1 MERRDFELPD
11 PDWMRDL
18 SHCPLSDRDKELLE
32 KFWTELENDRMEHC
46 ARCQETWFDMGLKGG
61 ICKRCIARDKN
72 KKEDE
77 PWFFSA
83 ENQLDFGLI
92 PAFLPQL
99 TIVEEMLIARVH
111 VFVNVMQVRGQQYK
125 YRGHIVHFLRD
136 VGKVY
141 SQLPLLPPELD
152 VILLRPPTASEH
164 AHLNRQFRRQ
174 FRVRRRCLQ
183 EWLNFLSNNHPGYRG
198 ITVCQKRM
206 SVLPEDGDV
215 LDQVATAAVT
225 DPLSAN
231 LGNIENDDVEPDE
244 VDQSA
249 VPDLLPEDTEM
260 EALRSHVLGEE
271 RGEHLPVR
279 PSTQHQLEMPDI
291 RRTPINE
298 FNHSQALLSLAFP
311 TLFPRGQA
319 DFVEP
324 RLRPI
329 KYADYIQHALRWHD
343 GRFARHPTFRFV
355 VFNTLM
361 RAQARAKSSYFVKE
375 YQQRQGLITRDDLLE
390 AFQNPESAEAQ
401 QLLNSINRQTAQLR
415 GTRPYWYRKR
425 RELESYA
432 YNLDCPGAFITFSPA
447 DLHWRSLYQHL
458 PQFQDWQELP
468 EQQRMG
474 MSSKLLR
481 DNPHIAAW
489 HFYRRFGLFRDI
501 VLKQKFN
508 VTDYWN
514 RYEWQGRGSSHCHG
528 LFWMD
533 GAPSVDLE
541 NEHLRKEF
549 ARIWRFHVTAFN
561 PEPARVRQQG
571 EGNPL
576 AVNPLQHPL
585 TFQWLSQVLNRCQR
599 HHCSETYC
607 LRKKKGSEEISCRFF
622 FPRDTRDTADVVRRQ
637 GQSYFS
643 FEAARNDS
651 LMNHYNRCL
660 SLGWL
665 ANIDISP
672 CTSLQAVINYAAKYC
687 SKMEK
692 RTDSY
697 ASMGRQ
703 ILPYV
708 SHQNPL
714 LSFASRLMNKLL
726 TERDF
731 SGQEI
736 CHVLLN
742 CELQEGTRV
751 IRAVD
756 CRPYEQQGRS
766 LRLQGDH
773 DDAEVVGIYEK
784 YLSRPPLHEELTYLD
799 FLANWNTSKR
809 DGRKWTRWSRQAKP
823 RVLYYFPRYKSNH
836 QHHQYDDFCRVKLML
851 AHPHRDPNELR
862 KINGVEYN
870 SYASAAEFC
879 YGNHRHP
886 DDYYGTPNAEERRP
900 DPDEFEE
907 EFHEPDLLEEDW
919 LELARQLPDCPP
931 SQEAIDLLGRRDIDI
946 QYDWTPHVGRYADPG
961 IVQGD
966 YWRQRIEQNRLYMDV
981 EDMPLEVR
989 DALNPEQRIVYDT
1002 FIGHFQC
1009 GSEEQILLHVDGGGG
1024 TGKSYMIKVLS
1035 SHLQRLAGNR
1045 PSPIWRAA
1053 PTGVASNQIMGT
1065 TLHSLL
1071 RLPMDRAFT
1080 ELSPADANAIQKKLR
1095 DVRYLVIDEKSMLGL
1110 RQLSWIDKRLRQVF
1124 PARAAEFFGGIS
1136 IILVGDF
1143 FQLPPIANKPLYF
1156 DGPLKDLHEV
1166 SGQTAYRAFNH
1177 TVFLKKVQRQ
1187 QGDDQA
1193 GFRLALEELRGLKLS
1208 IESWKLLSQR
1218 VQVKLS
1224 QREEDT
1230 FDAALRIYSKKAR
1243 VNEYNYEHLVRLK
1256 HPAIQVMAKNIGNG
1270 ADKATSEQAGNLAGQ
1285 FPVCIGARLMLTQNI
1300 WQPAGLVNGAQ
1311 GTVYDIGWA
1320 PGADAHRDPPSVIM
1334 MVMDKYTGPSY
1345 LTTDDGREVVPIL
1358 PVKRDFFLGTS
1369 ACTRKQFPLMASYA
1383 ITVHKSQSIT
1393 VDKMVTDLSERDFQ
1407 TGLSYVAV
1415 SRVKMLDGL
1424 MIDAPFERAS
1434 LHYEKLPDGK
1444 HSSIML
1450 FTLEALNRQASG
1462 TSKRTAE
1469 QAELSPIHRE
1479 GLPLIGLQLRTPIN
1493 PQESILLGTPIAT
1506 STRAGTPITSRPG
1519 PSIASQEGVRL
1530 GTPIESPVSSPS
1542 IWPRPARERHSRPPV
1557 QLQQSAI
1564 ERPVMERR
1572 DFELPD
1578 PDWMR
1583 DLSHCPLSDRDKELL
1598 EKFWTELEND
1608 RMEHC
1613 ARCQETWFDM
1623 GLKGGI
1629 CKRCI
1634 ARDKNKK
1641 EDEPWFFSA
1650 ENQLDFGL
1658 IPAFLPQLTIV
1669 EEMLIARVHVF
1680 VNVMQVRGQQ
1690 YKYRGHIVHFLRD
1703 VGKVY
1708 SQLPLLPPE
1717 LDVILL
1723 RPPTASEHAHLN
1735 RQFRRQFR
1743 VRRRCLQEWL
1753 NFLSNNHPGYRGITV
1768 CQKRMS
1774 VLPEDGD
1781 VLDQVATA
1789 AVTDPLSANLGNI
1802 ENDDVEPDEVDQ
1814 SAVPDLL
1821 PEDTEMEA
1829 LRSHVLGEERGEHL
1843 PVRPSTQHQLEMPD
1857 IRRTPINEFNHSQAL
1872 LSLAFPTLFP
1882 RGQADFVEPRLRPIK
1897 YADYI
1902 QHALRWH
1909 DGRFARHPTFRFVVF
1924 NTLMRAQARAKSSY
1938 FVKEYQQRQGLITRD
1953 DLLEAFQNPESA
1965 EAQQLLN
1972 SINRQTAQLR
1982 GTRPYWYRK
1991 RRELESYAYN
2001 LDCPGAFI
2009 TFSPADLHWRS
2020 LYQHLPQ
2027 FQDWQELPEQQRMG
2041 MSSKLLRDNP
2051 HIAAW
2056 HFYRRFGLFRDI
2068 VLKQKFNV
2076 TDYWNRYE
2084 WQGRG
2089 SSHCHGLFWM
2099 DGAPSVDLENE
2110 HLRKEFARIWR
2121 FHVTA
2126 FNPEPARVRQQ
2137 GEVSAAKYCSK
2148 MEKRTDSYASMGRQ
2162 ILPYVSHQ
2170 NPLLSFASRLM
2181 NKLLTERD
2189 FSGQE
2194 ICHVLLNCELQEG
2207 TRVIR
2212 AVDCRPYEQQG
2223 RSLRLQGDHDDA
2235 EVVGIYE
2242 KYLSRPP
2249 LHEELTYLDFL
2260 ANWNTSKRDGRKWTR
2275 WSRQAKPRVLYYFPR
2290 YKSNHQ
2296 HHQYDD
2302 FCRVKLM
2309 LAHPHRDPNEL
2320 RKINGVEY
2328 NSYASAAEFCYGNH
2342 RHPDDYYG
2350 TPNAEERRPDPDE
2363 FEEEFHEPDLL
2374 EEDWLEL
2381 APASRLPTKPRG
2393 NRSSCEEQILLHVD
2407 GGGGTGKSYMIK
2419 VLSSHL
2425 QRLAGNR
2432 PSPIWRAA
2440 PTGVASN
2447 QIMGTT
2453 LHSLLRLPMDR
2464 AFTELSPADANAIQK
2479 KLRDVRYLVIDEKS
2493 MLGLRQ
2499 LSWIDKR
2506 LRQVFPARAAEF
2518 FGGISIIL
2526 VGDFFQLPPIAN
2538 KPLYF
2543 DGPLKDLHEVSG
2555 QTAYRAFNHT
2565 VFLKKVQRQ
2574 QGDDQA
2580 GFRLALEELRGLKL
2594 SIESWKLLS
2603 QRVQVKLSQREEDT
2617 FDAALRIYSKKAR
2630 VNEYNYE
2637 HLVRLKHPAI
2647 QVMAKNIGN
2656 GADKATSEQA
2666 GNLAGQFPVCIGAR
2680 LMLTQNIWQPA
2691 GLVNGAQGTVYDIGW
2706 APGADAHRDPPS
2718 VIMMVMDKYTG
2729 PSYLTTDDGRE
2740 VVPILPVKRDFFLG
2754 TSACTRKQFPLM
2766 ASYAITVHKSQS
2778 ITVDKMVTDL
2788 SERDFQTGLS
2798 YVAVSRVKML
2808 DGLMIDAPFERASLH
2823 YEKLPDGKHSSIML
2837 FTLEALNR
2845 QASGTSKRTAE
2856 QAELSPIHREGLPLI
2871 GLQLRTP
2878 INPQESILLGTPIA
2892 TSTRAGTPITSRP
2905 GPSIASQE
2913 GVRLGTPIESPV
2925 SSPSIWPRPARERHS
2940 RPPVQLQQ
2948 SAIERPVMERRD
2960 FELPDPDWMRDLSH
2974 CPLSD
2979 RDKELLEKF
2988 WTELENDR
2996 MEHCARC
3003 QETWFDMGLKGG
3015 ICKRCIARDKNKKED
3030 EPWFFSAE
3038 NQLDFGLIPAFL
3050 PQLTI
3055 VEEMLI
3061 ARVHVFVN
3069 VMQVRGQQYKYRGH
3083 IVHFLRDVGKVYSQ
3097 LPLLPPELD
3106 VILLRPP
3113 TASEHAHL
3121 NRQFRR
3127 QFRVRRRCLQ
3137 EWLNF
3142 LSNNHPGYRGITVCQ
3157 KRMSVLPEDGDVLDQ
3172 VATAAVTD
3180 PLSANLGNIEND
3192 DVEPDEVDQ
3201 SAVPDLLPEDTE
3213 MEALRSHVLGEERG
3227 EHLPVRPSTQHQ
3239 LEMPDIR
3246 RTPINEFN
3254 HSQALLSL
3262 AFPTL
3267 FPRGQADFVEP
3278 RLRPIK
3284 YADYIQHALRW
3295 HDGRFARHPTFRF
3308 VVFNT
3313 LMRAQARA
3321 KSSYFVKEYQQ
3332 RQGLITR
3339 DDLLEA
3345 FQNPESAEAQQL
3357 LNSINRQTAQLRGT
3371 RPYWY
3376 RKRRELESYA
3386 YNLDCPGAF
3395 ITFSPAD
3402 LHWRSLY
3409 QHLPQFQDWQELPEQ
3424 QRMGMSSKLLR
3435 DNPHIAAWHFYRRFG
3450 LFRDIVLKQKFNVT
3464 DYWNRYEWQGRGS
3477 SHCHGLFWMD
3487 GAPSVDLENEHLRK
3501 EFARIWRFHVTAFN
3515 PEPARVRQ
3523 QGEGNPLA
3531 VNPLQHPLTFQW
3543 LSQVLNRCQRHHCS
3557 ETYCLR
3563 KKKGSEEISCRF
3575 FFPRDT
3581 RDTADVVRRQGQSY
3595 FSFEAARNDSLMNH
3609 YNRCLSLGWLANID
3623 ISPCTSLQAVINYAA
3638 KYCSKMEKRT
3648 DSYASMGRQILPYV
3662 SHQNPLLSFA
3672 SRLMNKLLTERDFS
3686 GQEICHV
3693 LLNCELQEGT
3703 RVIRA
3708 VDCRPY
3714 EQQGRSL
3721 RLQGDH
3727 DDAEVVGIY
3736 EKYLSRPPLHEELT
3750 YLDFLANWNTSKRDG
3765 RKWTRWSRQAKPRVL
3780 YYFPR
3785 YKSNHQHHQY
3795 DDFCR
3800 VKLMLA
3806 HPHRDPNELRKING
3820 VEYNSYASAAEFCY
3834 GNHRHPDDYYGTPN
3848 AEERRPDPDEF
3859 EEEFHEPDLLEEDWL
3874 ELARQLPDC
3883 PPSQEAIDLL
3893 GRRDIDIQY
3902 DWTPHVGRYADP
3914 GIVQGDYWRQRIEQN
3929 RLYMDVEDMPLE
3941 VRDAL
3946 NPEQRIVYDTFIGHF
3961 QCGSEEQILLHV
3973 DGGGGT
3979 GKSYMIKVLSSHLQ
3993 RLAGN
3998 RPSPIWRAAPTG
4010 VASNQIMGTTLH
4022 SLLRLPMDRAFT
4034 ELSPADANAIQKK
4047 LRDVR
4052 YLVIDEKSMLGLRQ
4066 LSWIDKRLRQVFPA
4080 RAAEFFGGIS
4090 IILVGDFFQLP
4101 PIANKPLYFDG
4112 PLKDLHEVSGQTA
4125 YRAFN
4130 HTVFLKKVQR
4140 QQGDDQAGFRLALE
4154 ELRGLKLSIESWK
4167 LLSQRVQVKLSQRE
4181 EDTFDAALRI
4191 YSKKAR
4197 VNEYNY
4203 EHLVRLKHPAIQVMA
4218 KNIGNG
4224 ADKATSE
4231 QAGNLAG
4238 QFPVCIGARLMLTQ
4252 NIWQPAGLVNGAQ
4265 GTVYDI
4271 GWAPGADAHRD
4282 PPSVIMM
4289 VMDKYTGPSYLTTDD
4304 GREVVPILPVKRD
4317 FFLGTSACTRKQF
4330 PLMASYAITVHKS
4343 QSITVDKMVTDLSER
4358 DFQTG
4363 LSYVAVSRVKML
4375 DGLMIDA
4382 PFERASLHYE
4392 KLPDGKHSS
4401 IMLFTLEAL
4410 MDSLN
4415 LIYYYSALR
4424 ILICKSYK
4432 SAFATSI
4439 RDYIRIFGKQIILS
4453 KKQVK
4458 RYEKS
4463 FRDLSPICD
4472 RNVIR
4477 DLQPSSQD
4485 PAIPHLHLR
4494 LDSILCLCCD
4504 DQQRPCTTTDS

>member
-766 LRLQGDH
+766 LRLQ
-773 DDAEVVGIYEK
+773 
-784 YLSRPPLHEELTYLD
+784 
-799 FLANWNTSKR
+799 
-809 DGRKWTRWSRQAKP
+809 
-823 RVLYYFPRYKSNH
+823 
-836 QHHQYDDFCRVKLML
+836 
-851 AHPHRDPNELR
+851 
-862 KINGVEYN
+862 
-870 SYASAAEFC
+870 
-879 YGNHRHP
+879 
-886 DDYYGTPNAEERRP
+886 
-900 DPDEFEE
+900 
-907 EFHEPDLLEEDW
+907 
-919 LELARQLPDCPP
+919 
-931 SQEAIDLLGRRDIDI
+931 
-946 QYDWTPHVGRYADPG
+946 
-961 IVQGD
+961 
-966 YWRQRIEQNRLYMDV
+966 
-981 EDMPLEVR
+981 
-989 DALNPEQRIVYDT
+989 
-1002 FIGHFQC
+1002 
-1009 GSEEQILLHVDGGGG
+1009 
-1024 TGKSYMIKVLS
+1024 
-1035 SHLQRLAGNR
+1035 
-1045 PSPIWRAA
+1045 
-1053 PTGVASNQIMGT
+1053 
-1065 TLHSLL
+1065 
-1071 RLPMDRAFT
+1071 
-1080 ELSPADANAIQKKLR
+1080 
-1095 DVRYLVIDEKSMLGL
+1095 
-1110 RQLSWIDKRLRQVF
+1110 
-1124 PARAAEFFGGIS
+1124 
-1136 IILVGDF
+1136 
-1143 FQLPPIANKPLYF
+1143 
-1156 DGPLKDLHEV
+1156 
-1166 SGQTAYRAFNH
+1166 
-1177 TVFLKKVQRQ
+1177 
-1187 QGDDQA
+1187 
-1193 GFRLALEELRGLKLS
+1193 
-1208 IESWKLLSQR
+1208 
-1218 VQVKLS
+1218 
-1224 QREEDT
+1224 
-1230 FDAALRIYSKKAR
+1230 
-1243 VNEYNYEHLVRLK
+1243 
-1256 HPAIQVMAKNIGNG
+1256 
-1270 ADKATSEQAGNLAGQ
+1270 
-1285 FPVCIGARLMLTQNI
+1285 
-1300 WQPAGLVNGAQ
+1300 
-1311 GTVYDIGWA
+1311 
-1320 PGADAHRDPPSVIM
+1320 
-1334 MVMDKYTGPSY
+1334 
-1345 LTTDDGREVVPIL
+1345 
-1358 PVKRDFFLGTS
+1358 
-1369 ACTRKQFPLMASYA
+1369 
-1383 ITVHKSQSIT
+1383 
-1393 VDKMVTDLSERDFQ
+1393 
-1407 TGLSYVAV
+1407 
-1415 SRVKMLDGL
+1415 
-1424 MIDAPFERAS
+1424 
-1434 LHYEKLPDGK
+1434 
-1444 HSSIML
+1444 
-1450 FTLEALNRQASG
+1450 
-1462 TSKRTAE
+1462 
-1469 QAELSPIHRE
+1469 
-1479 GLPLIGLQLRTPIN
+1479 
-1493 PQESILLGTPIAT
+1493 
-1506 STRAGTPITSRPG
+1506 
-1519 PSIASQEGVRL
+1519 
-1530 GTPIESPVSSPS
+1530 
-1542 IWPRPARERHSRPPV
+1542 
-1557 QLQQSAI
+1557 
-1564 ERPVMERR
+1564 
-1572 DFELPD
+1572 
-1578 PDWMR
+1578 
-1583 DLSHCPLSDRDKELL
+1583 
-1598 EKFWTELEND
+1598 
-1608 RMEHC
+1608 
-1613 ARCQETWFDM
+1613 
-1623 GLKGGI
+1623 
-1629 CKRCI
+1629 
-1634 ARDKNKK
+1634 
-1641 EDEPWFFSA
+1641 
-1650 ENQLDFGL
+1650 
-1658 IPAFLPQLTIV
+1658 
-1669 EEMLIARVHVF
+1669 
-1680 VNVMQVRGQQ
+1680 
-1690 YKYRGHIVHFLRD
+1690 
-1703 VGKVY
+1703 
-1708 SQLPLLPPE
+1708 
-1717 LDVILL
+1717 
-1723 RPPTASEHAHLN
+1723 
-1735 RQFRRQFR
+1735 
-1743 VRRRCLQEWL
+1743 
-1753 NFLSNNHPGYRGITV
+1753 
-1768 CQKRMS
+1768 
-1774 VLPEDGD
+1774 
-1781 VLDQVATA
+1781 
-1789 AVTDPLSANLGNI
+1789 
-1802 ENDDVEPDEVDQ
+1802 
-1814 SAVPDLL
+1814 
-1821 PEDTEMEA
+1821 
-1829 LRSHVLGEERGEHL
+1829 
-1843 PVRPSTQHQLEMPD
+1843 
-1857 IRRTPINEFNHSQAL
+1857 
-1872 LSLAFPTLFP
+1872 
-1882 RGQADFVEPRLRPIK
+1882 
-1897 YADYI
+1897 
-1902 QHALRWH
+1902 
-1909 DGRFARHPTFRFVVF
+1909 
-1924 NTLMRAQARAKSSY
+1924 
-1938 FVKEYQQRQGLITRD
+1938 
-1953 DLLEAFQNPESA
+1953 
-1965 EAQQLLN
+1965 
-1972 SINRQTAQLR
+1972 
-1982 GTRPYWYRK
+1982 
-1991 RRELESYAYN
+1991 
-2001 LDCPGAFI
+2001 
-2009 TFSPADLHWRS
+2009 
-2020 LYQHLPQ
+2020 
-2027 FQDWQELPEQQRMG
+2027 
-2041 MSSKLLRDNP
+2041 
-2051 HIAAW
+2051 
-2056 HFYRRFGLFRDI
+2056 
-2068 VLKQKFNV
+2068 
-2076 TDYWNRYE
+2076 
-2084 WQGRG
+2084 
-2089 SSHCHGLFWM
+2089 
-2099 DGAPSVDLENE
+2099 
-2110 HLRKEFARIWR
+2110 
-2121 FHVTA
+2121 
-2126 FNPEPARVRQQ
+2126 
-2137 GEVSAAKYCSK
+2137 
-2148 MEKRTDSYASMGRQ
+2148 
-2162 ILPYVSHQ
+2162 
-2170 NPLLSFASRLM
+2170 
-2181 NKLLTERD
+2181 
-2189 FSGQE
+2189 
-2194 ICHVLLNCELQEG
+2194 
-2207 TRVIR
+2207 
-2212 AVDCRPYEQQG
+2212 
-2223 RSLRLQGDHDDA
+2223 
-2235 EVVGIYE
+2235 
-2242 KYLSRPP
+2242 
-2249 LHEELTYLDFL
+2249 
-2260 ANWNTSKRDGRKWTR
+2260 
-2275 WSRQAKPRVLYYFPR
+2275 
-2290 YKSNHQ
+2290 
-2296 HHQYDD
+2296 
-2302 FCRVKLM
+2302 
-2309 LAHPHRDPNEL
+2309 
-2320 RKINGVEY
+2320 
-2328 NSYASAAEFCYGNH
+2328 
-2342 RHPDDYYG
+2342 
-2350 TPNAEERRPDPDE
+2350 
-2363 FEEEFHEPDLL
+2363 
-2374 EEDWLEL
+2374 
-2381 APASRLPTKPRG
+2381 
-2393 NRSSCEEQILLHVD
+2393 
-2407 GGGGTGKSYMIK
+2407 
-2419 VLSSHL
+2419 
-2425 QRLAGNR
+2425 
-2432 PSPIWRAA
+2432 
-2440 PTGVASN
+2440 
-2447 QIMGTT
+2447 
-2453 LHSLLRLPMDR
+2453 
-2464 AFTELSPADANAIQK
+2464 
-2479 KLRDVRYLVIDEKS
+2479 
-2493 MLGLRQ
+2493 
-2499 LSWIDKR
+2499 
-2506 LRQVFPARAAEF
+2506 
-2518 FGGISIIL
+2518 
-2526 VGDFFQLPPIAN
+2526 
-2538 KPLYF
+2538 
-2543 DGPLKDLHEVSG
+2543 
-2555 QTAYRAFNHT
+2555 
-2565 VFLKKVQRQ
+2565 
-2574 QGDDQA
+2574 
-2580 GFRLALEELRGLKL
+2580 
-2594 SIESWKLLS
+2594 
-2603 QRVQVKLSQREEDT
+2603 
-2617 FDAALRIYSKKAR
+2617 
-2630 VNEYNYE
+2630 
-2637 HLVRLKHPAI
+2637 
-2647 QVMAKNIGN
+2647 
-2656 GADKATSEQA
+2656 
-2666 GNLAGQFPVCIGAR
+2666 
-2680 LMLTQNIWQPA
+2680 
-2691 GLVNGAQGTVYDIGW
+2691 
-2706 APGADAHRDPPS
+2706 
-2718 VIMMVMDKYTG
+2718 
-2729 PSYLTTDDGRE
+2729 
-2740 VVPILPVKRDFFLG
+2740 
-2754 TSACTRKQFPLM
+2754 
-2766 ASYAITVHKSQS
+2766 
-2778 ITVDKMVTDL
+2778 
-2788 SERDFQTGLS
+2788 
-2798 YVAVSRVKML
+2798 
-2808 DGLMIDAPFERASLH
+2808 
-2823 YEKLPDGKHSSIML
+2823 
-2837 FTLEALNR
+2837 
-2845 QASGTSKRTAE
+2845 
-2856 QAELSPIHREGLPLI
+2856 
-2871 GLQLRTP
+2871 
-2878 INPQESILLGTPIA
+2878 
-2892 TSTRAGTPITSRP
+2892 

-4238 QFPVCIGARLMLTQ
+4238 QFPPAGLVNGAQGTVYDIGWAPGADAHRDPPSVIMMINGVEYNSYASAAEFCYGNHRHPDDYYGTPNAEERRPDPDEFEEEFHEPDLLEEDWLELARQLPDCPPSQEAIDLLGRRDIDIQYDWTPHVGRYADPGIVQGDYWRQRIEQNRLYMDVEDMPLEVRDALNPEQRIVYDTFIGHFQCGSEEQILLHVDGGGGTGKSYMIKVLSSHLQRLAGNRPSPIWRAAPTGVASNQIMGTTLHSLLRLPMDRAFTELSPADANAIQKKLRDVRYLVIDEKSMLGLRQLSWIDKRLRQVFPARAAEFFGGISIILVGDFFQLPPIANKPLYFDGPLKDLHEVSGQTAYRAFNHTVFLKKVQ
-4252 NIWQPAGLVNGAQ
+4252 RQQGDDQAGFRLALEELRGLKLSIESWKLLSQRVQVKLSQREEDTFDAALRIYSKKARVNEYNYEHLVRLKHPAIQVMAKNIGNGADKATSEQAGNLAGQFPPAGLVNGAQ

-4410 MDSLN
+4410 YVL
-4415 LIYYYSALR
+4415 
-4424 ILICKSYK
+4424 
-4432 SAFATSI
+4432 
-4439 RDYIRIFGKQIILS
+4439 
-4453 KKQVK
+4453 
-4458 RYEKS
+4458 
-4463 FRDLSPICD
+4463 
-4472 RNVIR
+4472 
-4477 DLQPSSQD
+4477 
-4485 PAIPHLHLR
+4485 
-4494 LDSILCLCCD
+4494 
-4504 DQQRPCTTTDS
+4504 TD

>member
-1 MERRDFELPD
+1 
-11 PDWMRDL
+11 
-18 SHCPLSDRDKELLE
+18 
-32 KFWTELENDRMEHC
+32 
-46 ARCQETWFDMGLKGG
+46 
-61 ICKRCIARDKN
+61 
-72 KKEDE
+72 
-77 PWFFSA
+77 
-83 ENQLDFGLI
+83 
-92 PAFLPQL
+92 
-99 TIVEEMLIARVH
+99 
-111 VFVNVMQVRGQQYK
+111 
-125 YRGHIVHFLRD
+125 
-136 VGKVY
+136 
-141 SQLPLLPPELD
+141 
-152 VILLRPPTASEH
+152 
-164 AHLNRQFRRQ
+164 
-174 FRVRRRCLQ
+174 
-183 EWLNFLSNNHPGYRG
+183 
-198 ITVCQKRM
+198 
-206 SVLPEDGDV
+206 
-215 LDQVATAAVT
+215 
-225 DPLSAN
+225 
-231 LGNIENDDVEPDE
+231 
-244 VDQSA
+244 
-249 VPDLLPEDTEM
+249 
-260 EALRSHVLGEE
+260 
-271 RGEHLPVR
+271 
-279 PSTQHQLEMPDI
+279 
-291 RRTPINE
+291 
-298 FNHSQALLSLAFP
+298 
-311 TLFPRGQA
+311 
-319 DFVEP
+319 
-324 RLRPI
+324 
-329 KYADYIQHALRWHD
+329 
-343 GRFARHPTFRFV
+343 
-355 VFNTLM
+355 
-361 RAQARAKSSYFVKE
+361 
-375 YQQRQGLITRDDLLE
+375 
-390 AFQNPESAEAQ
+390 
-401 QLLNSINRQTAQLR
+401 
-415 GTRPYWYRKR
+415 
-425 RELESYA
+425 
-432 YNLDCPGAFITFSPA
+432 
-447 DLHWRSLYQHL
+447 
-458 PQFQDWQELP
+458 
-468 EQQRMG
+468 
-474 MSSKLLR
+474 
-481 DNPHIAAW
+481 
-489 HFYRRFGLFRDI
+489 
-501 VLKQKFN
+501 
-508 VTDYWN
+508 
-514 RYEWQGRGSSHCHG
+514 
-528 LFWMD
+528 
-533 GAPSVDLE
+533 
-541 NEHLRKEF
+541 
-549 ARIWRFHVTAFN
+549 
-561 PEPARVRQQG
+561 
-571 EGNPL
+571 
-576 AVNPLQHPL
+576 
-585 TFQWLSQVLNRCQR
+585 
-599 HHCSETYC
+599 
-607 LRKKKGSEEISCRFF
+607 
-622 FPRDTRDTADVVRRQ
+622 
-637 GQSYFS
+637 
-643 FEAARNDS
+643 
-651 LMNHYNRCL
+651 
-660 SLGWL
+660 
-665 ANIDISP
+665 
-672 CTSLQAVINYAAKYC
+672 
-687 SKMEK
+687 
-692 RTDSY
+692 
-697 ASMGRQ
+697 
-703 ILPYV
+703 
-708 SHQNPL
+708 
-714 LSFASRLMNKLL
+714 
-726 TERDF
+726 
-731 SGQEI
+731 
-736 CHVLLN
+736 
-742 CELQEGTRV
+742 
-751 IRAVD
+751 
-756 CRPYEQQGRS
+756 
-766 LRLQGDH
+766 
-773 DDAEVVGIYEK
+773 
-784 YLSRPPLHEELTYLD
+784 
-799 FLANWNTSKR
+799 
-809 DGRKWTRWSRQAKP
+809 
-823 RVLYYFPRYKSNH
+823 
-836 QHHQYDDFCRVKLML
+836 
-851 AHPHRDPNELR
+851 
-862 KINGVEYN
+862 
-870 SYASAAEFC
+870 
-879 YGNHRHP
+879 
-886 DDYYGTPNAEERRP
+886 
-900 DPDEFEE
+900 
-907 EFHEPDLLEEDW
+907 
-919 LELARQLPDCPP
+919 
-931 SQEAIDLLGRRDIDI
+931 
-946 QYDWTPHVGRYADPG
+946 
-961 IVQGD
+961 
-966 YWRQRIEQNRLYMDV
+966 
-981 EDMPLEVR
+981 
-989 DALNPEQRIVYDT
+989 
-1002 FIGHFQC
+1002 
-1009 GSEEQILLHVDGGGG
+1009 
-1024 TGKSYMIKVLS
+1024 
-1035 SHLQRLAGNR
+1035 
-1045 PSPIWRAA
+1045 
-1053 PTGVASNQIMGT
+1053 
-1065 TLHSLL
+1065 
-1071 RLPMDRAFT
+1071 
-1080 ELSPADANAIQKKLR
+1080 
-1095 DVRYLVIDEKSMLGL
+1095 
-1110 RQLSWIDKRLRQVF
+1110 
-1124 PARAAEFFGGIS
+1124 
-1136 IILVGDF
+1136 
-1143 FQLPPIANKPLYF
+1143 
-1156 DGPLKDLHEV
+1156 
-1166 SGQTAYRAFNH
+1166 
-1177 TVFLKKVQRQ
+1177 
-1187 QGDDQA
+1187 
-1193 GFRLALEELRGLKLS
+1193 
-1208 IESWKLLSQR
+1208 
-1218 VQVKLS
+1218 
-1224 QREEDT
+1224 
-1230 FDAALRIYSKKAR
+1230 
-1243 VNEYNYEHLVRLK
+1243 
-1256 HPAIQVMAKNIGNG
+1256 
-1270 ADKATSEQAGNLAGQ
+1270 
-1285 FPVCIGARLMLTQNI
+1285 
-1300 WQPAGLVNGAQ
+1300 
-1311 GTVYDIGWA
+1311 
-1320 PGADAHRDPPSVIM
+1320 
-1334 MVMDKYTGPSY
+1334 
-1345 LTTDDGREVVPIL
+1345 
-1358 PVKRDFFLGTS
+1358 
-1369 ACTRKQFPLMASYA
+1369 
-1383 ITVHKSQSIT
+1383 
-1393 VDKMVTDLSERDFQ
+1393 
-1407 TGLSYVAV
+1407 
-1415 SRVKMLDGL
+1415 
-1424 MIDAPFERAS
+1424 
-1434 LHYEKLPDGK
+1434 
-1444 HSSIML
+1444 
-1450 FTLEALNRQASG
+1450 
-1462 TSKRTAE
+1462 
-1469 QAELSPIHRE
+1469 
-1479 GLPLIGLQLRTPIN
+1479 
-1493 PQESILLGTPIAT
+1493 
-1506 STRAGTPITSRPG
+1506 
-1519 PSIASQEGVRL
+1519 
-1530 GTPIESPVSSPS
+1530 
-1542 IWPRPARERHSRPPV
+1542 
-1557 QLQQSAI
+1557 
-1564 ERPVMERR
+1564 
-1572 DFELPD
+1572 
-1578 PDWMR
+1578 
-1583 DLSHCPLSDRDKELL
+1583 
-1598 EKFWTELEND
+1598 
-1608 RMEHC
+1608 
-1613 ARCQETWFDM
+1613 
-1623 GLKGGI
+1623 
-1629 CKRCI
+1629 
-1634 ARDKNKK
+1634 
-1641 EDEPWFFSA
+1641 
-1650 ENQLDFGL
+1650 
-1658 IPAFLPQLTIV
+1658 
-1669 EEMLIARVHVF
+1669 
-1680 VNVMQVRGQQ
+1680 
-1690 YKYRGHIVHFLRD
+1690 
-1703 VGKVY
+1703 
-1708 SQLPLLPPE
+1708 
-1717 LDVILL
+1717 
-1723 RPPTASEHAHLN
+1723 
-1735 RQFRRQFR
+1735 
-1743 VRRRCLQEWL
+1743 
-1753 NFLSNNHPGYRGITV
+1753 
-1768 CQKRMS
+1768 
-1774 VLPEDGD
+1774 
-1781 VLDQVATA
+1781 
-1789 AVTDPLSANLGNI
+1789 
-1802 ENDDVEPDEVDQ
+1802 
-1814 SAVPDLL
+1814 
-1821 PEDTEMEA
+1821 
-1829 LRSHVLGEERGEHL
+1829 
-1843 PVRPSTQHQLEMPD
+1843 
-1857 IRRTPINEFNHSQAL
+1857 
-1872 LSLAFPTLFP
+1872 
-1882 RGQADFVEPRLRPIK
+1882 
-1897 YADYI
+1897 
-1902 QHALRWH
+1902 
-1909 DGRFARHPTFRFVVF
+1909 
-1924 NTLMRAQARAKSSY
+1924 
-1938 FVKEYQQRQGLITRD
+1938 
-1953 DLLEAFQNPESA
+1953 
-1965 EAQQLLN
+1965 
-1972 SINRQTAQLR
+1972 
-1982 GTRPYWYRK
+1982 
-1991 RRELESYAYN
+1991 
-2001 LDCPGAFI
+2001 
-2009 TFSPADLHWRS
+2009 
-2020 LYQHLPQ
+2020 
-2027 FQDWQELPEQQRMG
+2027 
-2041 MSSKLLRDNP
+2041 
-2051 HIAAW
+2051 
-2056 HFYRRFGLFRDI
+2056 
-2068 VLKQKFNV
+2068 
-2076 TDYWNRYE
+2076 
-2084 WQGRG
+2084 
-2089 SSHCHGLFWM
+2089 
-2099 DGAPSVDLENE
+2099 
-2110 HLRKEFARIWR
+2110 
-2121 FHVTA
+2121 
-2126 FNPEPARVRQQ
+2126 
-2137 GEVSAAKYCSK
+2137 
-2148 MEKRTDSYASMGRQ
+2148 
-2162 ILPYVSHQ
+2162 
-2170 NPLLSFASRLM
+2170 
-2181 NKLLTERD
+2181 
-2189 FSGQE
+2189 
-2194 ICHVLLNCELQEG
+2194 
-2207 TRVIR
+2207 
-2212 AVDCRPYEQQG
+2212 
-2223 RSLRLQGDHDDA
+2223 
-2235 EVVGIYE
+2235 
-2242 KYLSRPP
+2242 
-2249 LHEELTYLDFL
+2249 
-2260 ANWNTSKRDGRKWTR
+2260 
-2275 WSRQAKPRVLYYFPR
+2275 
-2290 YKSNHQ
+2290 
-2296 HHQYDD
+2296 
-2302 FCRVKLM
+2302 
-2309 LAHPHRDPNEL
+2309 
-2320 RKINGVEY
+2320 
-2328 NSYASAAEFCYGNH
+2328 
-2342 RHPDDYYG
+2342 
-2350 TPNAEERRPDPDE
+2350 
-2363 FEEEFHEPDLL
+2363 
-2374 EEDWLEL
+2374 
-2381 APASRLPTKPRG
+2381 
-2393 NRSSCEEQILLHVD
+2393 
-2407 GGGGTGKSYMIK
+2407 
-2419 VLSSHL
+2419 
-2425 QRLAGNR
+2425 
-2432 PSPIWRAA
+2432 
-2440 PTGVASN
+2440 
-2447 QIMGTT
+2447 
-2453 LHSLLRLPMDR
+2453 
-2464 AFTELSPADANAIQK
+2464 
-2479 KLRDVRYLVIDEKS
+2479 
-2493 MLGLRQ
+2493 
-2499 LSWIDKR
+2499 
-2506 LRQVFPARAAEF
+2506 
-2518 FGGISIIL
+2518 
-2526 VGDFFQLPPIAN
+2526 
-2538 KPLYF
+2538 
-2543 DGPLKDLHEVSG
+2543 
-2555 QTAYRAFNHT
+2555 
-2565 VFLKKVQRQ
+2565 
-2574 QGDDQA
+2574 
-2580 GFRLALEELRGLKL
+2580 
-2594 SIESWKLLS
+2594 
-2603 QRVQVKLSQREEDT
+2603 
-2617 FDAALRIYSKKAR
+2617 
-2630 VNEYNYE
+2630 
-2637 HLVRLKHPAI
+2637 
-2647 QVMAKNIGN
+2647 
-2656 GADKATSEQA
+2656 
-2666 GNLAGQFPVCIGAR
+2666 
-2680 LMLTQNIWQPA
+2680 
-2691 GLVNGAQGTVYDIGW
+2691 
-2706 APGADAHRDPPS
+2706 
-2718 VIMMVMDKYTG
+2718 
-2729 PSYLTTDDGRE
+2729 
-2740 VVPILPVKRDFFLG
+2740 
-2754 TSACTRKQFPLM
+2754 
-2766 ASYAITVHKSQS
+2766 
-2778 ITVDKMVTDL
+2778 
-2788 SERDFQTGLS
+2788 
-2798 YVAVSRVKML
+2798 
-2808 DGLMIDAPFERASLH
+2808 
-2823 YEKLPDGKHSSIML
+2823 
-2837 FTLEALNR
+2837 
-2845 QASGTSKRTAE
+2845 
-2856 QAELSPIHREGLPLI
+2856 
-2871 GLQLRTP
+2871 
-2878 INPQESILLGTPIA
+2878 SILLGTPIA

-3648 DSYASMGRQILPYV
+3648 DSYASLGRQILPNV

-3750 YLDFLANWNTSKRDG
+3750 YLDFLANWNTSNRDG

-3785 YKSNHQHHQY
+3785 YKSNPQHHQY
-3795 DDFCR
+3795 DGFCR

-3929 RLYMDVEDMPLE
+3929 RLYMDVEDMSLE
-3941 VRDAL
+3941 VRDTL
-3946 NPEQRIVYDTFIGHF
+3946 NSEQRIVYDTFIGHF

-3979 GKSYMIKVLSSHLQ
+3979 GKSYMVKVLSSHLQ

-4022 SLLRLPMDRAFT
+4022 SLLRLPVDRAFT
-4034 ELSPADANAIQKK
+4034 ELSPADANAVQNK

-4410 MDSLN
+4410 VLSSTATLLYISYFIHN
-4415 LIYYYSALR
+4415 LIAWL
-4424 ILICKSYK
+4424 K
-4432 SAFATSI
+4432 I
-4439 RDYIRIFGKQIILS
+4439 RPFLPKWGARIFIISLLIVQPYWVLETWANFQYHNHLGS
-4453 KKQVK
+4453 KIFNTS
-4458 RYEKS
+4458 RLLEPL
-4463 FRDLSPICD
+4463 FRDPWWVFTTIKLVLAINENYEFTIPGLIRTSPRFGIMLFCLFLSIVFLITDVIFMIAVSKRGGINPFWRLALVFKCASDVIFLDDFKSVLD
-4472 RNVIR
+4472 RISESAMRKITTFEYR
-4477 DLQPSSQD
+4477 DHASPSVNQHTSVDFSSPNFQRKSSRFGSSSRAEMGSILHPVGSRDDGHYEFASNYSQASVEDGAARPWLEDDARRSSSHSPRRRGESQD
-4485 PAIPHLHLR
+4485 NMITIQEDDRATEVEDIPMEPVR
-4494 LDSILCLCCD
+4494 ARTRN
-4504 DQQRPCTTTDS
+4504 DQAR

>member
-111 VFVNVMQVRGQQYK
+111 VFVNVMQPT
-125 YRGHIVHFLRD
+125 
-136 VGKVY
+136 
-141 SQLPLLPPELD
+141 SPSTPELD

-1285 FPVCIGARLMLTQNI
+1285 FP
-1300 WQPAGLVNGAQ
+1300 PAGLVNGAQ

-1444 HSSIML
+1444 HTGVLMKVRDQDRRPRSCEIAEPGRTHTLQERTEYIQRYLPPLQSI
-1450 FTLEALNRQASG
+1450 FAEPGAEIHNPC
-1462 TSKRTAE
+1462 TSV
-1469 QAELSPIHRE
+1469 
-1479 GLPLIGLQLRTPIN
+1479 
-1493 PQESILLGTPIAT
+1493 
-1506 STRAGTPITSRPG
+1506 SRW
-1519 PSIASQEGVRL
+1519 EK
-1530 GTPIESPVSSPS
+1530 
-1542 IWPRPARERHSRPPV
+1542 
-1557 QLQQSAI
+1557 
-1564 ERPVMERR
+1564 
-1572 DFELPD
+1572 F
-1578 PDWMR
+1578 
-1583 DLSHCPLSDRDKELL
+1583 LSDRPPEPLSFRKTQASLSSKSVTITRQWDVDSIWLGAKSLSAIRPPNRFRLSFFPSHKSNIATNQIIQPHGLDLAHTRHTSIGSFSTGNVRFNVLMFFPNGSRSPTPASANSLSLDRFRDLYDDIIIPAAYETLPDHVKQEIPSSYDLIYAKSRAYQEKPGAGRWTADDESRTFRLAYSVPAEFLSQFWASVVQKANSHRMQTLRGKTIAYYQNPCLVFQAHDLKNVFAQPNLHESLVLFRDAILAGLDPEHLDLHSCWLDLGMRDHVSRQHQGQASSQNDQSSQHEPWTLL
-1598 EKFWTELEND
+1598 WKSACCRHLH
-1608 RMEHC
+1608 R
-1613 ARCQETWFDM
+1613 R
-1623 GLKGGI
+1623 LGGI
-1629 CKRCI
+1629 VPEAPLD
-1634 ARDKNKK
+1634 AR
-1641 EDEPWFFSA
+1641 
-1650 ENQLDFGL
+1650 
-1658 IPAFLPQLTIV
+1658 
-1669 EEMLIARVHVF
+1669 
-1680 VNVMQVRGQQ
+1680 
-1690 YKYRGHIVHFLRD
+1690 YYR
-1703 VGKVY
+1703 
-1708 SQLPLLPPE
+1708 
-1717 LDVILL
+1717 
-1723 RPPTASEHAHLN
+1723 
-1735 RQFRRQFR
+1735 
-1743 VRRRCLQEWL
+1743 
-1753 NFLSNNHPGYRGITV
+1753 
-1768 CQKRMS
+1768 
-1774 VLPEDGD
+1774 
-1781 VLDQVATA
+1781 
-1789 AVTDPLSANLGNI
+1789 
-1802 ENDDVEPDEVDQ
+1802 
-1814 SAVPDLL
+1814 
-1821 PEDTEMEA
+1821 
-1829 LRSHVLGEERGEHL
+1829 
-1843 PVRPSTQHQLEMPD
+1843 
-1857 IRRTPINEFNHSQAL
+1857 
-1872 LSLAFPTLFP
+1872 
-1882 RGQADFVEPRLRPIK
+1882 
-1897 YADYI
+1897 
-1902 QHALRWH
+1902 
-1909 DGRFARHPTFRFVVF
+1909 
-1924 NTLMRAQARAKSSY
+1924 SS
-1938 FVKEYQQRQGLITRD
+1938 
-1953 DLLEAFQNPESA
+1953 
-1965 EAQQLLN
+1965 
-1972 SINRQTAQLR
+1972 
-1982 GTRPYWYRK
+1982 
-1991 RRELESYAYN
+1991 
-2001 LDCPGAFI
+2001 
-2009 TFSPADLHWRS
+2009 
-2020 LYQHLPQ
+2020 
-2027 FQDWQELPEQQRMG
+2027 
-2041 MSSKLLRDNP
+2041 LLRDAGTYYTKARPTKSSNP
-2051 HIAAW
+2051 GHPE
-2056 HFYRRFGLFRDI
+2056 
-2068 VLKQKFNV
+2068 
-2076 TDYWNRYE
+2076 T
-2084 WQGRG
+2084 
-2089 SSHCHGLFWM
+2089 SSPG
-2099 DGAPSVDLENE
+2099 
-2110 HLRKEFARIWR
+2110 I
-2121 FHVTA
+2121 
-2126 FNPEPARVRQQ
+2126 
-2137 GEVSAAKYCSK
+2137 
-2148 MEKRTDSYASMGRQ
+2148 
-2162 ILPYVSHQ
+2162 
-2170 NPLLSFASRLM
+2170 
-2181 NKLLTERD
+2181 
-2189 FSGQE
+2189 
-2194 ICHVLLNCELQEG
+2194 
-2207 TRVIR
+2207 IR
-2212 AVDCRPYEQQG
+2212 AKAY
-2223 RSLRLQGDHDDA
+2223 
-2235 EVVGIYE
+2235 
-2242 KYLSRPP
+2242 
-2249 LHEELTYLDFL
+2249 DF
-2260 ANWNTSKRDGRKWTR
+2260 
-2275 WSRQAKPRVLYYFPR
+2275 QV
-2290 YKSNHQ
+2290 
-2296 HHQYDD
+2296 
-2302 FCRVKLM
+2302 FC
-2309 LAHPHRDPNEL
+2309 
-2320 RKINGVEY
+2320 
-2328 NSYASAAEFCYGNH
+2328 
-2342 RHPDDYYG
+2342 
-2350 TPNAEERRPDPDE
+2350 
-2363 FEEEFHEPDLL
+2363 
-2374 EEDWLEL
+2374 
-2381 APASRLPTKPRG
+2381 
-2393 NRSSCEEQILLHVD
+2393 
-2407 GGGGTGKSYMIK
+2407 
-2419 VLSSHL
+2419 
-2425 QRLAGNR
+2425 
-2432 PSPIWRAA
+2432 
-2440 PTGVASN
+2440 
-2447 QIMGTT
+2447 
-2453 LHSLLRLPMDR
+2453 HSL
-2464 AFTELSPADANAIQK
+2464 
-2479 KLRDVRYLVIDEKS
+2479 
-2493 MLGLRQ
+2493 
-2499 LSWIDKR
+2499 
-2506 LRQVFPARAAEF
+2506 
-2518 FGGISIIL
+2518 
-2526 VGDFFQLPPIAN
+2526 
-2538 KPLYF
+2538 
-2543 DGPLKDLHEVSG
+2543 
-2555 QTAYRAFNHT
+2555 
-2565 VFLKKVQRQ
+2565 
-2574 QGDDQA
+2574 
-2580 GFRLALEELRGLKL
+2580 
-2594 SIESWKLLS
+2594 
-2603 QRVQVKLSQREEDT
+2603 
-2617 FDAALRIYSKKAR
+2617 
-2630 VNEYNYE
+2630 
-2637 HLVRLKHPAI
+2637 
-2647 QVMAKNIGN
+2647 
-2656 GADKATSEQA
+2656 
-2666 GNLAGQFPVCIGAR
+2666 
-2680 LMLTQNIWQPA
+2680 
-2691 GLVNGAQGTVYDIGW
+2691 
-2706 APGADAHRDPPS
+2706 
-2718 VIMMVMDKYTG
+2718 
-2729 PSYLTTDDGRE
+2729 
-2740 VVPILPVKRDFFLG
+2740 
-2754 TSACTRKQFPLM
+2754 PLM
-2766 ASYAITVHKSQS
+2766 
-2778 ITVDKMVTDL
+2778 
-2788 SERDFQTGLS
+2788 
-2798 YVAVSRVKML
+2798 
-2808 DGLMIDAPFERASLH
+2808 
-2823 YEKLPDGKHSSIML
+2823 
-2837 FTLEALNR
+2837 
-2845 QASGTSKRTAE
+2845 
-2856 QAELSPIHREGLPLI
+2856 
-2871 GLQLRTP
+2871 
-2878 INPQESILLGTPIA
+2878 
-2892 TSTRAGTPITSRP
+2892 
-2905 GPSIASQE
+2905 
-2913 GVRLGTPIESPV
+2913 
-2925 SSPSIWPRPARERHS
+2925 
-2940 RPPVQLQQ
+2940 
-2948 SAIERPVMERRD
+2948 
-2960 FELPDPDWMRDLSH
+2960 
-2974 CPLSD
+2974 
-2979 RDKELLEKF
+2979 KE
-2988 WTELENDR
+2988 
-2996 MEHCARC
+2996 C
-3003 QETWFDMGLKGG
+3003 
-3015 ICKRCIARDKNKKED
+3015 
-3030 EPWFFSAE
+3030 
-3038 NQLDFGLIPAFL
+3038 
-3050 PQLTI
+3050 
-3055 VEEMLI
+3055 
-3061 ARVHVFVN
+3061 
-3069 VMQVRGQQYKYRGH
+3069 
-3083 IVHFLRDVGKVYSQ
+3083 
-3097 LPLLPPELD
+3097 
-3106 VILLRPP
+3106 
-3113 TASEHAHL
+3113 
-3121 NRQFRR
+3121 
-3127 QFRVRRRCLQ
+3127 
-3137 EWLNF
+3137 
-3142 LSNNHPGYRGITVCQ
+3142 
-3157 KRMSVLPEDGDVLDQ
+3157 
-3172 VATAAVTD
+3172 
-3180 PLSANLGNIEND
+3180 
-3192 DVEPDEVDQ
+3192 
-3201 SAVPDLLPEDTE
+3201 
-3213 MEALRSHVLGEERG
+3213 
-3227 EHLPVRPSTQHQ
+3227 
-3239 LEMPDIR
+3239 
-3246 RTPINEFN
+3246 
-3254 HSQALLSL
+3254 
-3262 AFPTL
+3262 
-3267 FPRGQADFVEP
+3267 
-3278 RLRPIK
+3278 
-3284 YADYIQHALRW
+3284 
-3295 HDGRFARHPTFRF
+3295 
-3308 VVFNT
+3308 
-3313 LMRAQARA
+3313 
-3321 KSSYFVKEYQQ
+3321 
-3332 RQGLITR
+3332 
-3339 DDLLEA
+3339 
-3345 FQNPESAEAQQL
+3345 
-3357 LNSINRQTAQLRGT
+3357 
-3371 RPYWY
+3371 
-3376 RKRRELESYA
+3376 
-3386 YNLDCPGAF
+3386 
-3395 ITFSPAD
+3395 
-3402 LHWRSLY
+3402 
-3409 QHLPQFQDWQELPEQ
+3409 
-3424 QRMGMSSKLLR
+3424 
-3435 DNPHIAAWHFYRRFG
+3435 
-3450 LFRDIVLKQKFNVT
+3450 
-3464 DYWNRYEWQGRGS
+3464 
-3477 SHCHGLFWMD
+3477 
-3487 GAPSVDLENEHLRK
+3487 
-3501 EFARIWRFHVTAFN
+3501 
-3515 PEPARVRQ
+3515 
-3523 QGEGNPLA
+3523 
-3531 VNPLQHPLTFQW
+3531 
-3543 LSQVLNRCQRHHCS
+3543 
-3557 ETYCLR
+3557 
-3563 KKKGSEEISCRF
+3563 
-3575 FFPRDT
+3575 
-3581 RDTADVVRRQGQSY
+3581 
-3595 FSFEAARNDSLMNH
+3595 
-3609 YNRCLSLGWLANID
+3609 
-3623 ISPCTSLQAVINYAA
+3623 
-3638 KYCSKMEKRT
+3638 
-3648 DSYASMGRQILPYV
+3648 
-3662 SHQNPLLSFA
+3662 
-3672 SRLMNKLLTERDFS
+3672 
-3686 GQEICHV
+3686 
-3693 LLNCELQEGT
+3693 
-3703 RVIRA
+3703 
-3708 VDCRPY
+3708 
-3714 EQQGRSL
+3714 
-3721 RLQGDH
+3721 
-3727 DDAEVVGIY
+3727 
-3736 EKYLSRPPLHEELT
+3736 
-3750 YLDFLANWNTSKRDG
+3750 
-3765 RKWTRWSRQAKPRVL
+3765 
-3780 YYFPR
+3780 
-3785 YKSNHQHHQY
+3785 
-3795 DDFCR
+3795 
-3800 VKLMLA
+3800 
-3806 HPHRDPNELRKING
+3806 
-3820 VEYNSYASAAEFCY
+3820 
-3834 GNHRHPDDYYGTPN
+3834 
-3848 AEERRPDPDEF
+3848 
-3859 EEEFHEPDLLEEDWL
+3859 
-3874 ELARQLPDC
+3874 
-3883 PPSQEAIDLL
+3883 
-3893 GRRDIDIQY
+3893 
-3902 DWTPHVGRYADP
+3902 
-3914 GIVQGDYWRQRIEQN
+3914 
-3929 RLYMDVEDMPLE
+3929 
-3941 VRDAL
+3941 
-3946 NPEQRIVYDTFIGHF
+3946 
-3961 QCGSEEQILLHV
+3961 
-3973 DGGGGT
+3973 
-3979 GKSYMIKVLSSHLQ
+3979 
-3993 RLAGN
+3993 
-3998 RPSPIWRAAPTG
+3998 
-4010 VASNQIMGTTLH
+4010 
-4022 SLLRLPMDRAFT
+4022 
-4034 ELSPADANAIQKK
+4034 
-4047 LRDVR
+4047 
-4052 YLVIDEKSMLGLRQ
+4052 
-4066 LSWIDKRLRQVFPA
+4066 
-4080 RAAEFFGGIS
+4080 
-4090 IILVGDFFQLP
+4090 
-4101 PIANKPLYFDG
+4101 
-4112 PLKDLHEVSGQTA
+4112 
-4125 YRAFN
+4125 
-4130 HTVFLKKVQR
+4130 
-4140 QQGDDQAGFRLALE
+4140 
-4154 ELRGLKLSIESWK
+4154 
-4167 LLSQRVQVKLSQRE
+4167 
-4181 EDTFDAALRI
+4181 
-4191 YSKKAR
+4191 
-4197 VNEYNY
+4197 
-4203 EHLVRLKHPAIQVMA
+4203 
-4218 KNIGNG
+4218 
-4224 ADKATSE
+4224 
-4231 QAGNLAG
+4231 
-4238 QFPVCIGARLMLTQ
+4238 
-4252 NIWQPAGLVNGAQ
+4252 
-4265 GTVYDI
+4265 
-4271 GWAPGADAHRD
+4271 
-4282 PPSVIMM
+4282 
-4289 VMDKYTGPSYLTTDD
+4289 
-4304 GREVVPILPVKRD
+4304 
-4317 FFLGTSACTRKQF
+4317 
-4330 PLMASYAITVHKS
+4330 
-4343 QSITVDKMVTDLSER
+4343 
-4358 DFQTG
+4358 
-4363 LSYVAVSRVKML
+4363 
-4375 DGLMIDA
+4375 
-4382 PFERASLHYE
+4382 
-4392 KLPDGKHSS
+4392 
-4401 IMLFTLEAL
+4401 
-4410 MDSLN
+4410 
-4415 LIYYYSALR
+4415 
-4424 ILICKSYK
+4424 
-4432 SAFATSI
+4432 
-4439 RDYIRIFGKQIILS
+4439 
-4453 KKQVK
+4453 
-4458 RYEKS
+4458 
-4463 FRDLSPICD
+4463 
-4472 RNVIR
+4472 
-4477 DLQPSSQD
+4477 
-4485 PAIPHLHLR
+4485 
-4494 LDSILCLCCD
+4494 
-4504 DQQRPCTTTDS
+4504 

>member
-1285 FPVCIGARLMLTQNI
+1285 FP
-1300 WQPAGLVNGAQ
+1300 PAGLVNGAQ

-1444 HSSIML
+1444 HSVLMKVRDQD
-1450 FTLEALNRQASG
+1450 RQ
-1462 TSKRTAE
+1462 
-1469 QAELSPIHRE
+1469 
-1479 GLPLIGLQLRTPIN
+1479 
-1493 PQESILLGTPIAT
+1493 SILLGTPIAT

-2137 GEVSAAKYCSK
+2137 GEGNPLAVNPLQHPLTFQWLSQVLNRCQRHHCSETYCLRKKKGSEEISCRFFFPRDTRDTADVVRRQGQSYFSFEAARNDSLMNHYNRCLSLGWLANIDISPCTSLQAVINYAAKYCSK

-2381 APASRLPTKPRG
+2381 ARQLPDCPPSQEAIDLLGRRDIDIQYDWTPHVGRYADPGIVQGDYWRQRIEQNRLYMDVEDMPLEVRDALNPEQRIVYDTFIG
-2393 NRSSCEEQILLHVD
+2393 HFQCGSEEQILLHVD

-2666 GNLAGQFPVCIGAR
+2666 GNLAGQFP
-2680 LMLTQNIWQPA
+2680 PA

-2823 YEKLPDGKHSSIML
+2823 YEKLPDGKHSVLMKV
-2837 FTLEALNR
+2837 R
-2845 QASGTSKRTAE
+2845 DQDR
-2856 QAELSPIHREGLPLI
+2856 R
-2871 GLQLRTP
+2871 LQLRTP

-4238 QFPVCIGARLMLTQ
+4238 QFP
-4252 NIWQPAGLVNGAQ
+4252 PAGLVNGAQ

-4410 MDSLN
+4410 YVL
-4415 LIYYYSALR
+4415 
-4424 ILICKSYK
+4424 
-4432 SAFATSI
+4432 
-4439 RDYIRIFGKQIILS
+4439 
-4453 KKQVK
+4453 
-4458 RYEKS
+4458 
-4463 FRDLSPICD
+4463 
-4472 RNVIR
+4472 
-4477 DLQPSSQD
+4477 
-4485 PAIPHLHLR
+4485 
-4494 LDSILCLCCD
+4494 
-4504 DQQRPCTTTDS
+4504 TD

>member
-1285 FPVCIGARLMLTQNI
+1285 FP
-1300 WQPAGLVNGAQ
+1300 
-1311 GTVYDIGWA
+1311 
-1320 PGADAHRDPPSVIM
+1320 
-1334 MVMDKYTGPSY
+1334 
-1345 LTTDDGREVVPIL
+1345 
-1358 PVKRDFFLGTS
+1358 
-1369 ACTRKQFPLMASYA
+1369 
-1383 ITVHKSQSIT
+1383 SIT

-1450 FTLEALNRQASG
+1450 FTLEALV
-1462 TSKRTAE
+1462 TKTKKVPTI
-1469 QAELSPIHRE
+1469 SP
-1479 GLPLIGLQLRTPIN
+1479 Q
-1493 PQESILLGTPIAT
+1493 SI
-1506 STRAGTPITSRPG
+1506 
-1519 PSIASQEGVRL
+1519 PSL
-1530 GTPIESPVSSPS
+1530 ESPAAAGAHISETEDDTNNLQPS
-1542 IWPRPARERHSRPPV
+1542 G
-1557 QLQQSAI
+1557 
-1564 ERPVMERR
+1564 
-1572 DFELPD
+1572 
-1578 PDWMR
+1578 
-1583 DLSHCPLSDRDKELL
+1583 LL
-1598 EKFWTELEND
+1598 NHQALEGKF
-1608 RMEHC
+1608 
-1613 ARCQETWFDM
+1613 
-1623 GLKGGI
+1623 
-1629 CKRCI
+1629 
-1634 ARDKNKK
+1634 
-1641 EDEPWFFSA
+1641 S
-1650 ENQLDFGL
+1650 
-1658 IPAFLPQLTIV
+1658 
-1669 EEMLIARVHVF
+1669 
-1680 VNVMQVRGQQ
+1680 
-1690 YKYRGHIVHFLRD
+1690 
-1703 VGKVY
+1703 
-1708 SQLPLLPPE
+1708 
-1717 LDVILL
+1717 
-1723 RPPTASEHAHLN
+1723 
-1735 RQFRRQFR
+1735 
-1743 VRRRCLQEWL
+1743 
-1753 NFLSNNHPGYRGITV
+1753 
-1768 CQKRMS
+1768 
-1774 VLPEDGD
+1774 
-1781 VLDQVATA
+1781 
-1789 AVTDPLSANLGNI
+1789 LGNI
-1802 ENDDVEPDEVDQ
+1802 LSADQEPVQRQRSRNESLEDPIELGLITPSLAKSLFDSFITVLNPYISQLDPYLHTFTYVRSK
-1814 SAVPDLL
+1814 SAFLL
-1821 PEDTEMEA
+1821 SSILAMSA
-1829 LRSHVLGEERGEHL
+1829 KAFNHVLYAKLYDHSQDLFANVFRRGSKSIEIVQAILILTYWKEAQDTRVWTSVGYAIRICMDLGWHKLAHCGSAATTTETESQKRERRNIERTCLQTGRPWMIECSEFIELIEDWCNDPSAIDNDQLLGAFTTLRLVTSAAFPLLIDKSRQRSMSHNESAPLVRLLDGRIERWEKKWTEKITAQTEQSCHEFLIRFYGTHLRLQLHTLPLHGILISGKSDINHHIDTVWVAYSSALNMLQVISRFSEHICYAQDSIHVMTAYSAAFL
-1843 PVRPSTQHQLEMPD
+1843 VKITLVFSDFITGQLESTC
-1857 IRRTPINEFNHSQAL
+1857 IEA
-1872 LSLAFPTLFP
+1872 
-1882 RGQADFVEPRLRPIK
+1882 
-1897 YADYI
+1897 I
-1902 QHALRWH
+1902 QHAAEVFSSQSGCISSSCTLQ
-1909 DGRFARHPTFRFVVF
+1909 ATF
-1924 NTLMRAQARAKSSY
+1924 LAK
-1938 FVKEYQQRQGLITRD
+1938 VAL
-1953 DLLEAFQNPESA
+1953 
-1965 EAQQLLN
+1965 
-1972 SINRQTAQLR
+1972 
-1982 GTRPYWYRK
+1982 
-1991 RRELESYAYN
+1991 
-2001 LDCPGAFI
+2001 
-2009 TFSPADLHWRS
+2009 
-2020 LYQHLPQ
+2020 
-2027 FQDWQELPEQQRMG
+2027 
-2041 MSSKLLRDNP
+2041 KLVEN
-2051 HIAAW
+2051 
-2056 HFYRRFGLFRDI
+2056 
-2068 VLKQKFNV
+2068 
-2076 TDYWNRYE
+2076 
-2084 WQGRG
+2084 QGRRKVCEGGESTAIIGPSPQIIDQDDMTGGLGADSEG
-2089 SSHCHGLFWM
+2089 SS
-2099 DGAPSVDLENE
+2099 SS
-2110 HLRKEFARIWR
+2110 
-2121 FHVTA
+2121 
-2126 FNPEPARVRQQ
+2126 Q
-2137 GEVSAAKYCSK
+2137 
-2148 MEKRTDSYASMGRQ
+2148 
-2162 ILPYVSHQ
+2162 
-2170 NPLLSFASRLM
+2170 
-2181 NKLLTERD
+2181 
-2189 FSGQE
+2189 
-2194 ICHVLLNCELQEG
+2194 
-2207 TRVIR
+2207 
-2212 AVDCRPYEQQG
+2212 
-2223 RSLRLQGDHDDA
+2223 
-2235 EVVGIYE
+2235 
-2242 KYLSRPP
+2242 RPP
-2249 LHEELTYLDFL
+2249 DLGSLDISFLAQESLDFPF
-2260 ANWNTSKRDGRKWTR
+2260 DC
-2275 WSRQAKPRVLYYFPR
+2275 
-2290 YKSNHQ
+2290 
-2296 HHQYDD
+2296 DD
-2302 FCRVKLM
+2302 M
-2309 LAHPHRDPNEL
+2309 W
-2320 RKINGVEY
+2320 
-2328 NSYASAAEFCYGNH
+2328 AEMFG
-2342 RHPDDYYG
+2342 
-2350 TPNAEERRPDPDE
+2350 
-2363 FEEEFHEPDLL
+2363 
-2374 EEDWLEL
+2374 
-2381 APASRLPTKPRG
+2381 
-2393 NRSSCEEQILLHVD
+2393 
-2407 GGGGTGKSYMIK
+2407 M
-2419 VLSSHL
+2419 
-2425 QRLAGNR
+2425 AG
-2432 PSPIWRAA
+2432 
-2440 PTGVASN
+2440 
-2447 QIMGTT
+2447 M
-2453 LHSLLRLPMDR
+2453 
-2464 AFTELSPADANAIQK
+2464 
-2479 KLRDVRYLVIDEKS
+2479 
-2493 MLGLRQ
+2493 
-2499 LSWIDKR
+2499 
-2506 LRQVFPARAAEF
+2506 
-2518 FGGISIIL
+2518 
-2526 VGDFFQLPPIAN
+2526 
-2538 KPLYF
+2538 
-2543 DGPLKDLHEVSG
+2543 
-2555 QTAYRAFNHT
+2555 
-2565 VFLKKVQRQ
+2565 
-2574 QGDDQA
+2574 
-2580 GFRLALEELRGLKL
+2580 
-2594 SIESWKLLS
+2594 
-2603 QRVQVKLSQREEDT
+2603 
-2617 FDAALRIYSKKAR
+2617 
-2630 VNEYNYE
+2630 
-2637 HLVRLKHPAI
+2637 
-2647 QVMAKNIGN
+2647 
-2656 GADKATSEQA
+2656 
-2666 GNLAGQFPVCIGAR
+2666 
-2680 LMLTQNIWQPA
+2680 
-2691 GLVNGAQGTVYDIGW
+2691 
-2706 APGADAHRDPPS
+2706 
-2718 VIMMVMDKYTG
+2718 
-2729 PSYLTTDDGRE
+2729 
-2740 VVPILPVKRDFFLG
+2740 
-2754 TSACTRKQFPLM
+2754 
-2766 ASYAITVHKSQS
+2766 
-2778 ITVDKMVTDL
+2778 
-2788 SERDFQTGLS
+2788 
-2798 YVAVSRVKML
+2798 
-2808 DGLMIDAPFERASLH
+2808 
-2823 YEKLPDGKHSSIML
+2823 
-2837 FTLEALNR
+2837 
-2845 QASGTSKRTAE
+2845 
-2856 QAELSPIHREGLPLI
+2856 
-2871 GLQLRTP
+2871 
-2878 INPQESILLGTPIA
+2878 NPQ
-2892 TSTRAGTPITSRP
+2892 
-2905 GPSIASQE
+2905 
-2913 GVRLGTPIESPV
+2913 
-2925 SSPSIWPRPARERHS
+2925 
-2940 RPPVQLQQ
+2940 
-2948 SAIERPVMERRD
+2948 
-2960 FELPDPDWMRDLSH
+2960 
-2974 CPLSD
+2974 
-2979 RDKELLEKF
+2979 
-2988 WTELENDR
+2988 
-2996 MEHCARC
+2996 
-3003 QETWFDMGLKGG
+3003 
-3015 ICKRCIARDKNKKED
+3015 
-3030 EPWFFSAE
+3030 
-3038 NQLDFGLIPAFL
+3038 
-3050 PQLTI
+3050 
-3055 VEEMLI
+3055 
-3061 ARVHVFVN
+3061 
-3069 VMQVRGQQYKYRGH
+3069 
-3083 IVHFLRDVGKVYSQ
+3083 DV
-3097 LPLLPPELD
+3097 
-3106 VILLRPP
+3106 
-3113 TASEHAHL
+3113 
-3121 NRQFRR
+3121 
-3127 QFRVRRRCLQ
+3127 
-3137 EWLNF
+3137 
-3142 LSNNHPGYRGITVCQ
+3142 
-3157 KRMSVLPEDGDVLDQ
+3157 
-3172 VATAAVTD
+3172 
-3180 PLSANLGNIEND
+3180 
-3192 DVEPDEVDQ
+3192 
-3201 SAVPDLLPEDTE
+3201 
-3213 MEALRSHVLGEERG
+3213 
-3227 EHLPVRPSTQHQ
+3227 
-3239 LEMPDIR
+3239 
-3246 RTPINEFN
+3246 
-3254 HSQALLSL
+3254 
-3262 AFPTL
+3262 
-3267 FPRGQADFVEP
+3267 
-3278 RLRPIK
+3278 
-3284 YADYIQHALRW
+3284 
-3295 HDGRFARHPTFRF
+3295 
-3308 VVFNT
+3308 
-3313 LMRAQARA
+3313 
-3321 KSSYFVKEYQQ
+3321 
-3332 RQGLITR
+3332 
-3339 DDLLEA
+3339 
-3345 FQNPESAEAQQL
+3345 
-3357 LNSINRQTAQLRGT
+3357 
-3371 RPYWY
+3371 
-3376 RKRRELESYA
+3376 
-3386 YNLDCPGAF
+3386 
-3395 ITFSPAD
+3395 
-3402 LHWRSLY
+3402 
-3409 QHLPQFQDWQELPEQ
+3409 
-3424 QRMGMSSKLLR
+3424 
-3435 DNPHIAAWHFYRRFG
+3435 
-3450 LFRDIVLKQKFNVT
+3450 
-3464 DYWNRYEWQGRGS
+3464 
-3477 SHCHGLFWMD
+3477 
-3487 GAPSVDLENEHLRK
+3487 
-3501 EFARIWRFHVTAFN
+3501 
-3515 PEPARVRQ
+3515 
-3523 QGEGNPLA
+3523 
-3531 VNPLQHPLTFQW
+3531 
-3543 LSQVLNRCQRHHCS
+3543 
-3557 ETYCLR
+3557 
-3563 KKKGSEEISCRF
+3563 
-3575 FFPRDT
+3575 
-3581 RDTADVVRRQGQSY
+3581 SY
-3595 FSFEAARNDSLMNH
+3595 FS
-3609 YNRCLSLGWLANID
+3609 
-3623 ISPCTSLQAVINYAA
+3623 Q
-3638 KYCSKMEKRT
+3638 T
-3648 DSYASMGRQILPYV
+3648 D
-3662 SHQNPLLSFA
+3662 
-3672 SRLMNKLLTERDFS
+3672 
-3686 GQEICHV
+3686 C
-3693 LLNCELQEGT
+3693 
-3703 RVIRA
+3703 
-3708 VDCRPY
+3708 
-3714 EQQGRSL
+3714 
-3721 RLQGDH
+3721 
-3727 DDAEVVGIY
+3727 
-3736 EKYLSRPPLHEELT
+3736 
-3750 YLDFLANWNTSKRDG
+3750 
-3765 RKWTRWSRQAKPRVL
+3765 
-3780 YYFPR
+3780 
-3785 YKSNHQHHQY
+3785 
-3795 DDFCR
+3795 
-3800 VKLMLA
+3800 
-3806 HPHRDPNELRKING
+3806 
-3820 VEYNSYASAAEFCY
+3820 
-3834 GNHRHPDDYYGTPN
+3834 
-3848 AEERRPDPDEF
+3848 
-3859 EEEFHEPDLLEEDWL
+3859 
-3874 ELARQLPDC
+3874 
-3883 PPSQEAIDLL
+3883 
-3893 GRRDIDIQY
+3893 
-3902 DWTPHVGRYADP
+3902 
-3914 GIVQGDYWRQRIEQN
+3914 
-3929 RLYMDVEDMPLE
+3929 
-3941 VRDAL
+3941 
-3946 NPEQRIVYDTFIGHF
+3946 
-3961 QCGSEEQILLHV
+3961 
-3973 DGGGGT
+3973 
-3979 GKSYMIKVLSSHLQ
+3979 
-3993 RLAGN
+3993 
-3998 RPSPIWRAAPTG
+3998 
-4010 VASNQIMGTTLH
+4010 
-4022 SLLRLPMDRAFT
+4022 
-4034 ELSPADANAIQKK
+4034 
-4047 LRDVR
+4047 
-4052 YLVIDEKSMLGLRQ
+4052 
-4066 LSWIDKRLRQVFPA
+4066 
-4080 RAAEFFGGIS
+4080 
-4090 IILVGDFFQLP
+4090 
-4101 PIANKPLYFDG
+4101 
-4112 PLKDLHEVSGQTA
+4112 
-4125 YRAFN
+4125 
-4130 HTVFLKKVQR
+4130 
-4140 QQGDDQAGFRLALE
+4140 
-4154 ELRGLKLSIESWK
+4154 
-4167 LLSQRVQVKLSQRE
+4167 
-4181 EDTFDAALRI
+4181 
-4191 YSKKAR
+4191 
-4197 VNEYNY
+4197 
-4203 EHLVRLKHPAIQVMA
+4203 
-4218 KNIGNG
+4218 
-4224 ADKATSE
+4224 
-4231 QAGNLAG
+4231 
-4238 QFPVCIGARLMLTQ
+4238 
-4252 NIWQPAGLVNGAQ
+4252 
-4265 GTVYDI
+4265 
-4271 GWAPGADAHRD
+4271 
-4282 PPSVIMM
+4282 
-4289 VMDKYTGPSYLTTDD
+4289 
-4304 GREVVPILPVKRD
+4304 
-4317 FFLGTSACTRKQF
+4317 
-4330 PLMASYAITVHKS
+4330 
-4343 QSITVDKMVTDLSER
+4343 
-4358 DFQTG
+4358 
-4363 LSYVAVSRVKML
+4363 
-4375 DGLMIDA
+4375 
-4382 PFERASLHYE
+4382 
-4392 KLPDGKHSS
+4392 
-4401 IMLFTLEAL
+4401 
-4410 MDSLN
+4410 
-4415 LIYYYSALR
+4415 
-4424 ILICKSYK
+4424 
-4432 SAFATSI
+4432 
-4439 RDYIRIFGKQIILS
+4439 
-4453 KKQVK
+4453 
-4458 RYEKS
+4458 
-4463 FRDLSPICD
+4463 
-4472 RNVIR
+4472 
-4477 DLQPSSQD
+4477 
-4485 PAIPHLHLR
+4485 
-4494 LDSILCLCCD
+4494 
-4504 DQQRPCTTTDS
+4504 

>member
-1 MERRDFELPD
+1 MAD
-11 PDWMRDL
+11 
-18 SHCPLSDRDKELLE
+18 S
-32 KFWTELENDRMEHC
+32 
-46 ARCQETWFDMGLKGG
+46 
-61 ICKRCIARDKN
+61 I
-72 KKEDE
+72 
-77 PWFFSA
+77 
-83 ENQLDFGLI
+83 
-92 PAFLPQL
+92 
-99 TIVEEMLIARVH
+99 
-111 VFVNVMQVRGQQYK
+111 
-125 YRGHIVHFLRD
+125 
-136 VGKVY
+136 
-141 SQLPLLPPELD
+141 
-152 VILLRPPTASEH
+152 
-164 AHLNRQFRRQ
+164 
-174 FRVRRRCLQ
+174 
-183 EWLNFLSNNHPGYRG
+183 
-198 ITVCQKRM
+198 
-206 SVLPEDGDV
+206 
-215 LDQVATAAVT
+215 
-225 DPLSAN
+225 
-231 LGNIENDDVEPDE
+231 
-244 VDQSA
+244 
-249 VPDLLPEDTEM
+249 
-260 EALRSHVLGEE
+260 
-271 RGEHLPVR
+271 
-279 PSTQHQLEMPDI
+279 PSTKI
-291 RRTPINE
+291 
-298 FNHSQALLSLAFP
+298 
-311 TLFPRGQA
+311 
-319 DFVEP
+319 
-324 RLRPI
+324 
-329 KYADYIQHALRWHD
+329 
-343 GRFARHPTFRFV
+343 
-355 VFNTLM
+355 
-361 RAQARAKSSYFVKE
+361 
-375 YQQRQGLITRDDLLE
+375 
-390 AFQNPESAEAQ
+390 
-401 QLLNSINRQTAQLR
+401 
-415 GTRPYWYRKR
+415 
-425 RELESYA
+425 
-432 YNLDCPGAFITFSPA
+432 
-447 DLHWRSLYQHL
+447 
-458 PQFQDWQELP
+458 
-468 EQQRMG
+468 
-474 MSSKLLR
+474 
-481 DNPHIAAW
+481 
-489 HFYRRFGLFRDI
+489 
-501 VLKQKFN
+501 
-508 VTDYWN
+508 
-514 RYEWQGRGSSHCHG
+514 
-528 LFWMD
+528 
-533 GAPSVDLE
+533 
-541 NEHLRKEF
+541 
-549 ARIWRFHVTAFN
+549 
-561 PEPARVRQQG
+561 
-571 EGNPL
+571 
-576 AVNPLQHPL
+576 
-585 TFQWLSQVLNRCQR
+585 
-599 HHCSETYC
+599 
-607 LRKKKGSEEISCRFF
+607 CR
-622 FPRDTRDTADVVRRQ
+622 
-637 GQSYFS
+637 
-643 FEAARNDS
+643 
-651 LMNHYNRCL
+651 
-660 SLGWL
+660 
-665 ANIDISP
+665 
-672 CTSLQAVINYAAKYC
+672 
-687 SKMEK
+687 
-692 RTDSY
+692 
-697 ASMGRQ
+697 
-703 ILPYV
+703 
-708 SHQNPL
+708 
-714 LSFASRLMNKLL
+714 
-726 TERDF
+726 
-731 SGQEI
+731 
-736 CHVLLN
+736 N
-742 CELQEGTRV
+742 C
-751 IRAVD
+751 
-756 CRPYEQQGRS
+756 
-766 LRLQGDH
+766 
-773 DDAEVVGIYEK
+773 K
-784 YLSRPPLHEELTYLD
+784 
-799 FLANWNTSKR
+799 
-809 DGRKWTRWSRQAKP
+809 QAKP
-823 RVLYYFPRYKSNH
+823 
-836 QHHQYDDFCRVKLML
+836 
-851 AHPHRDPNELR
+851 
-862 KINGVEYN
+862 
-870 SYASAAEFC
+870 
-879 YGNHRHP
+879 
-886 DDYYGTPNAEERRP
+886 
-900 DPDEFEE
+900 
-907 EFHEPDLLEEDW
+907 
-919 LELARQLPDCPP
+919 
-931 SQEAIDLLGRRDIDI
+931 
-946 QYDWTPHVGRYADPG
+946 AD
-961 IVQGD
+961 Q
-966 YWRQRIEQNRLYMDV
+966 
-981 EDMPLEVR
+981 
-989 DALNPEQRIVYDT
+989 
-1002 FIGHFQC
+1002 FI
-1009 GSEEQILLHVDGGGG
+1009 
-1024 TGKSYMIKVLS
+1024 
-1035 SHLQRLAGNR
+1035 
-1045 PSPIWRAA
+1045 
-1053 PTGVASNQIMGT
+1053 
-1065 TLHSLL
+1065 
-1071 RLPMDRAFT
+1071 
-1080 ELSPADANAIQKKLR
+1080 
-1095 DVRYLVIDEKSMLGL
+1095 
-1110 RQLSWIDKRLRQVF
+1110 
-1124 PARAAEFFGGIS
+1124 
-1136 IILVGDF
+1136 
-1143 FQLPPIANKPLYF
+1143 
-1156 DGPLKDLHEV
+1156 
-1166 SGQTAYRAFNH
+1166 
-1177 TVFLKKVQRQ
+1177 
-1187 QGDDQA
+1187 
-1193 GFRLALEELRGLKLS
+1193 
-1208 IESWKLLSQR
+1208 
-1218 VQVKLS
+1218 
-1224 QREEDT
+1224 
-1230 FDAALRIYSKKAR
+1230 SKK
-1243 VNEYNYEHLVRLK
+1243 N
-1256 HPAIQVMAKNIGNG
+1256 
-1270 ADKATSEQAGNLAGQ
+1270 
-1285 FPVCIGARLMLTQNI
+1285 
-1300 WQPAGLVNGAQ
+1300 
-1311 GTVYDIGWA
+1311 
-1320 PGADAHRDPPSVIM
+1320 
-1334 MVMDKYTGPSY
+1334 
-1345 LTTDDGREVVPIL
+1345 
-1358 PVKRDFFLGTS
+1358 
-1369 ACTRKQFPLMASYA
+1369 
-1383 ITVHKSQSIT
+1383 
-1393 VDKMVTDLSERDFQ
+1393 
-1407 TGLSYVAV
+1407 
-1415 SRVKMLDGL
+1415 
-1424 MIDAPFERAS
+1424 
-1434 LHYEKLPDGK
+1434 
-1444 HSSIML
+1444 SSI
-1450 FTLEALNRQASG
+1450 SCG
-1462 TSKRTAE
+1462 
-1469 QAELSPIHRE
+1469 
-1479 GLPLIGLQLRTPIN
+1479 
-1493 PQESILLGTPIAT
+1493 
-1506 STRAGTPITSRPG
+1506 
-1519 PSIASQEGVRL
+1519 RL
-1530 GTPIESPVSSPS
+1530 T
-1542 IWPRPARERHSRPPV
+1542 
-1557 QLQQSAI
+1557 
-1564 ERPVMERR
+1564 
-1572 DFELPD
+1572 
-1578 PDWMR
+1578 
-1583 DLSHCPLSDRDKELL
+1583 
-1598 EKFWTELEND
+1598 
-1608 RMEHC
+1608 
-1613 ARCQETWFDM
+1613 
-1623 GLKGGI
+1623 
-1629 CKRCI
+1629 
-1634 ARDKNKK
+1634 
-1641 EDEPWFFSA
+1641 
-1650 ENQLDFGL
+1650 
-1658 IPAFLPQLTIV
+1658 
-1669 EEMLIARVHVF
+1669 
-1680 VNVMQVRGQQ
+1680 VN
-1690 YKYRGHIVHFLRD
+1690 
-1703 VGKVY
+1703 
-1708 SQLPLLPPE
+1708 
-1717 LDVILL
+1717 
-1723 RPPTASEHAHLN
+1723 
-1735 RQFRRQFR
+1735 
-1743 VRRRCLQEWL
+1743 C
-1753 NFLSNNHPGYRGITV
+1753 
-1768 CQKRMS
+1768 
-1774 VLPEDGD
+1774 
-1781 VLDQVATA
+1781 
-1789 AVTDPLSANLGNI
+1789 
-1802 ENDDVEPDEVDQ
+1802 
-1814 SAVPDLL
+1814 
-1821 PEDTEMEA
+1821 
-1829 LRSHVLGEERGEHL
+1829 
-1843 PVRPSTQHQLEMPD
+1843 
-1857 IRRTPINEFNHSQAL
+1857 
-1872 LSLAFPTLFP
+1872 
-1882 RGQADFVEPRLRPIK
+1882 
-1897 YADYI
+1897 
-1902 QHALRWH
+1902 
-1909 DGRFARHPTFRFVVF
+1909 
-1924 NTLMRAQARAKSSY
+1924 
-1938 FVKEYQQRQGLITRD
+1938 
-1953 DLLEAFQNPESA
+1953 
-1965 EAQQLLN
+1965 
-1972 SINRQTAQLR
+1972 
-1982 GTRPYWYRK
+1982 
-1991 RRELESYAYN
+1991 
-2001 LDCPGAFI
+2001 LDC
-2009 TFSPADLHWRS
+2009 R
-2020 LYQHLPQ
+2020 
-2027 FQDWQELPEQQRMG
+2027 
-2041 MSSKLLRDNP
+2041 
-2051 HIAAW
+2051 
-2056 HFYRRFGLFRDI
+2056 
-2068 VLKQKFNV
+2068 
-2076 TDYWNRYE
+2076 
-2084 WQGRG
+2084 
-2089 SSHCHGLFWM
+2089 
-2099 DGAPSVDLENE
+2099 
-2110 HLRKEFARIWR
+2110 
-2121 FHVTA
+2121 
-2126 FNPEPARVRQQ
+2126 
-2137 GEVSAAKYCSK
+2137 
-2148 MEKRTDSYASMGRQ
+2148 
-2162 ILPYVSHQ
+2162 
-2170 NPLLSFASRLM
+2170 
-2181 NKLLTERD
+2181 
-2189 FSGQE
+2189 
-2194 ICHVLLNCELQEG
+2194 
-2207 TRVIR
+2207 
-2212 AVDCRPYEQQG
+2212 
-2223 RSLRLQGDHDDA
+2223 
-2235 EVVGIYE
+2235 
-2242 KYLSRPP
+2242 
-2249 LHEELTYLDFL
+2249 
-2260 ANWNTSKRDGRKWTR
+2260 
-2275 WSRQAKPRVLYYFPR
+2275 
-2290 YKSNHQ
+2290 
-2296 HHQYDD
+2296 
-2302 FCRVKLM
+2302 
-2309 LAHPHRDPNEL
+2309 
-2320 RKINGVEY
+2320 
-2328 NSYASAAEFCYGNH
+2328 
-2342 RHPDDYYG
+2342 
-2350 TPNAEERRPDPDE
+2350 
-2363 FEEEFHEPDLL
+2363 
-2374 EEDWLEL
+2374 
-2381 APASRLPTKPRG
+2381 
-2393 NRSSCEEQILLHVD
+2393 
-2407 GGGGTGKSYMIK
+2407 
-2419 VLSSHL
+2419 
-2425 QRLAGNR
+2425 
-2432 PSPIWRAA
+2432 
-2440 PTGVASN
+2440 
-2447 QIMGTT
+2447 
-2453 LHSLLRLPMDR
+2453 
-2464 AFTELSPADANAIQK
+2464 
-2479 KLRDVRYLVIDEKS
+2479 
-2493 MLGLRQ
+2493 
-2499 LSWIDKR
+2499 
-2506 LRQVFPARAAEF
+2506 
-2518 FGGISIIL
+2518 
-2526 VGDFFQLPPIAN
+2526 
-2538 KPLYF
+2538 
-2543 DGPLKDLHEVSG
+2543 
-2555 QTAYRAFNHT
+2555 
-2565 VFLKKVQRQ
+2565 
-2574 QGDDQA
+2574 
-2580 GFRLALEELRGLKL
+2580 
-2594 SIESWKLLS
+2594 
-2603 QRVQVKLSQREEDT
+2603 
-2617 FDAALRIYSKKAR
+2617 
-2630 VNEYNYE
+2630 
-2637 HLVRLKHPAI
+2637 
-2647 QVMAKNIGN
+2647 
-2656 GADKATSEQA
+2656 
-2666 GNLAGQFPVCIGAR
+2666 
-2680 LMLTQNIWQPA
+2680 
-2691 GLVNGAQGTVYDIGW
+2691 
-2706 APGADAHRDPPS
+2706 
-2718 VIMMVMDKYTG
+2718 
-2729 PSYLTTDDGRE
+2729 
-2740 VVPILPVKRDFFLG
+2740 
-2754 TSACTRKQFPLM
+2754 
-2766 ASYAITVHKSQS
+2766 
-2778 ITVDKMVTDL
+2778 
-2788 SERDFQTGLS
+2788 
-2798 YVAVSRVKML
+2798 
-2808 DGLMIDAPFERASLH
+2808 
-2823 YEKLPDGKHSSIML
+2823 
-2837 FTLEALNR
+2837 NR

-3648 DSYASMGRQILPYV
+3648 DSYASLGRQILPNV

-4410 MDSLN
+4410 YVL
-4415 LIYYYSALR
+4415 
-4424 ILICKSYK
+4424 
-4432 SAFATSI
+4432 
-4439 RDYIRIFGKQIILS
+4439 
-4453 KKQVK
+4453 
-4458 RYEKS
+4458 
-4463 FRDLSPICD
+4463 
-4472 RNVIR
+4472 
-4477 DLQPSSQD
+4477 
-4485 PAIPHLHLR
+4485 
-4494 LDSILCLCCD
+4494 
-4504 DQQRPCTTTDS
+4504 TD

>member
-1035 SHLQRLAGNR
+1035 SHLQRLADNGHN
-1045 PSPIWRAA
+1045 I
-1053 PTGVASNQIMGT
+1053 
-1065 TLHSLL
+1065 TLS
-1071 RLPMDRAFT
+1071 
-1080 ELSPADANAIQKKLR
+1080 
-1095 DVRYLVIDEKSMLGL
+1095 
-1110 RQLSWIDKRLRQVF
+1110 
-1124 PARAAEFFGGIS
+1124 
-1136 IILVGDF
+1136 
-1143 FQLPPIANKPLYF
+1143 
-1156 DGPLKDLHEV
+1156 
-1166 SGQTAYRAFNH
+1166 
-1177 TVFLKKVQRQ
+1177 
-1187 QGDDQA
+1187 
-1193 GFRLALEELRGLKLS
+1193 
-1208 IESWKLLSQR
+1208 
-1218 VQVKLS
+1218 
-1224 QREEDT
+1224 
-1230 FDAALRIYSKKAR
+1230 
-1243 VNEYNYEHLVRLK
+1243 
-1256 HPAIQVMAKNIGNG
+1256 
-1270 ADKATSEQAGNLAGQ
+1270 
-1285 FPVCIGARLMLTQNI
+1285 
-1300 WQPAGLVNGAQ
+1300 
-1311 GTVYDIGWA
+1311 
-1320 PGADAHRDPPSVIM
+1320 
-1334 MVMDKYTGPSY
+1334 
-1345 LTTDDGREVVPIL
+1345 
-1358 PVKRDFFLGTS
+1358 
-1369 ACTRKQFPLMASYA
+1369 
-1383 ITVHKSQSIT
+1383 
-1393 VDKMVTDLSERDFQ
+1393 
-1407 TGLSYVAV
+1407 
-1415 SRVKMLDGL
+1415 
-1424 MIDAPFERAS
+1424 
-1434 LHYEKLPDGK
+1434 
-1444 HSSIML
+1444 
-1450 FTLEALNRQASG
+1450 
-1462 TSKRTAE
+1462 
-1469 QAELSPIHRE
+1469 
-1479 GLPLIGLQLRTPIN
+1479 
-1493 PQESILLGTPIAT
+1493 
-1506 STRAGTPITSRPG
+1506 
-1519 PSIASQEGVRL
+1519 
-1530 GTPIESPVSSPS
+1530 
-1542 IWPRPARERHSRPPV
+1542 
-1557 QLQQSAI
+1557 
-1564 ERPVMERR
+1564 
-1572 DFELPD
+1572 
-1578 PDWMR
+1578 
-1583 DLSHCPLSDRDKELL
+1583 
-1598 EKFWTELEND
+1598 
-1608 RMEHC
+1608 
-1613 ARCQETWFDM
+1613 
-1623 GLKGGI
+1623 
-1629 CKRCI
+1629 
-1634 ARDKNKK
+1634 
-1641 EDEPWFFSA
+1641 
-1650 ENQLDFGL
+1650 
-1658 IPAFLPQLTIV
+1658 
-1669 EEMLIARVHVF
+1669 
-1680 VNVMQVRGQQ
+1680 
-1690 YKYRGHIVHFLRD
+1690 
-1703 VGKVY
+1703 
-1708 SQLPLLPPE
+1708 
-1717 LDVILL
+1717 
-1723 RPPTASEHAHLN
+1723 
-1735 RQFRRQFR
+1735 
-1743 VRRRCLQEWL
+1743 
-1753 NFLSNNHPGYRGITV
+1753 
-1768 CQKRMS
+1768 
-1774 VLPEDGD
+1774 
-1781 VLDQVATA
+1781 
-1789 AVTDPLSANLGNI
+1789 
-1802 ENDDVEPDEVDQ
+1802 
-1814 SAVPDLL
+1814 
-1821 PEDTEMEA
+1821 
-1829 LRSHVLGEERGEHL
+1829 
-1843 PVRPSTQHQLEMPD
+1843 
-1857 IRRTPINEFNHSQAL
+1857 
-1872 LSLAFPTLFP
+1872 
-1882 RGQADFVEPRLRPIK
+1882 
-1897 YADYI
+1897 
-1902 QHALRWH
+1902 
-1909 DGRFARHPTFRFVVF
+1909 
-1924 NTLMRAQARAKSSY
+1924 
-1938 FVKEYQQRQGLITRD
+1938 
-1953 DLLEAFQNPESA
+1953 
-1965 EAQQLLN
+1965 
-1972 SINRQTAQLR
+1972 
-1982 GTRPYWYRK
+1982 
-1991 RRELESYAYN
+1991 
-2001 LDCPGAFI
+2001 
-2009 TFSPADLHWRS
+2009 
-2020 LYQHLPQ
+2020 
-2027 FQDWQELPEQQRMG
+2027 
-2041 MSSKLLRDNP
+2041 
-2051 HIAAW
+2051 
-2056 HFYRRFGLFRDI
+2056 
-2068 VLKQKFNV
+2068 
-2076 TDYWNRYE
+2076 
-2084 WQGRG
+2084 
-2089 SSHCHGLFWM
+2089 
-2099 DGAPSVDLENE
+2099 
-2110 HLRKEFARIWR
+2110 
-2121 FHVTA
+2121 
-2126 FNPEPARVRQQ
+2126 
-2137 GEVSAAKYCSK
+2137 
-2148 MEKRTDSYASMGRQ
+2148 
-2162 ILPYVSHQ
+2162 
-2170 NPLLSFASRLM
+2170 
-2181 NKLLTERD
+2181 
-2189 FSGQE
+2189 
-2194 ICHVLLNCELQEG
+2194 
-2207 TRVIR
+2207 
-2212 AVDCRPYEQQG
+2212 
-2223 RSLRLQGDHDDA
+2223 
-2235 EVVGIYE
+2235 
-2242 KYLSRPP
+2242 
-2249 LHEELTYLDFL
+2249 
-2260 ANWNTSKRDGRKWTR
+2260 
-2275 WSRQAKPRVLYYFPR
+2275 
-2290 YKSNHQ
+2290 
-2296 HHQYDD
+2296 
-2302 FCRVKLM
+2302 
-2309 LAHPHRDPNEL
+2309 
-2320 RKINGVEY
+2320 
-2328 NSYASAAEFCYGNH
+2328 
-2342 RHPDDYYG
+2342 
-2350 TPNAEERRPDPDE
+2350 
-2363 FEEEFHEPDLL
+2363 
-2374 EEDWLEL
+2374 
-2381 APASRLPTKPRG
+2381 
-2393 NRSSCEEQILLHVD
+2393 
-2407 GGGGTGKSYMIK
+2407 
-2419 VLSSHL
+2419 
-2425 QRLAGNR
+2425 
-2432 PSPIWRAA
+2432 
-2440 PTGVASN
+2440 
-2447 QIMGTT
+2447 
-2453 LHSLLRLPMDR
+2453 LRLPMDR

-3648 DSYASMGRQILPYV
+3648 DSYASLGRQILPNV

-3750 YLDFLANWNTSKRDG
+3750 YLDFLANWNTSNRDG

-3785 YKSNHQHHQY
+3785 YKSNPQHHQY
-3795 DDFCR
+3795 DGFCR

-3929 RLYMDVEDMPLE
+3929 RLYMDVEDMSLE
-3941 VRDAL
+3941 VRDTL
-3946 NPEQRIVYDTFIGHF
+3946 NSEQRIVYDTFIGHF

-3979 GKSYMIKVLSSHLQ
+3979 GKSYMVKVLSSHLQ

-4022 SLLRLPMDRAFT
+4022 SLLRLPVDRAFT
-4034 ELSPADANAIQKK
+4034 ELSPADANAVQNK

-4410 MDSLN
+4410 DTSFGLYYTLPTAGEGVSIFYSRSAGEWYAHRILLGFFVSPIESLPEVSIPDIFFAHERGTWMSLYVFTLFGSNFLAPLVAGFFADAYGWRWTMHFGAIFAAFSFLILFLFMEETIYFRPTFEGLEDQVQPTKGEGEDGGESGN
-4415 LIYYYSALR
+4415 LQRAPTANDKKITTTIGNDQEEGTVHPKKSLTAHLVLFVKKDGRPNKKNMFKSMLAPLPLMVLFPNVAWAGFIYGINLCWYNVLNATTSPILSTSPYNWSTSMVGLMYVGPIIGAALGCLWSGIVADRIALSLARRNNGIREPEHRLWPLALSALLSCVG
-4424 ILICKSYK
+4424 LIVWGVGADKHIPWIGLAIGLVVLTFSCVTGGSIALSYNVDCFK
-4432 SAFATSI
+4432 DISGDTTTSI
-4439 RDYIRIFGKQIILS
+4439 IIIRNTLGFAISYGITPWYVNMGLQDCFIMAGLLSLGCTSTFLLMIWKGKSLRR
-4453 KKQVK
+4453 KAAP
-4458 RYEKS
+4458 RYWQYVQ
-4463 FRDLSPICD
+4463 
-4472 RNVIR
+4472 NMVY
-4477 DLQPSSQD
+4477 Q
-4485 PAIPHLHLR
+4485 
-4494 LDSILCLCCD
+4494 
-4504 DQQRPCTTTDS
+4504 

>member
-1 MERRDFELPD
+1 MDYKDCKLEEHFDDMEIELIHQVDNAKHHLETTASAFWQAYLQRNFPRPWLVLCEQGPDGSLRRVDMKVIYYNSHGRNFSPVLLVEVKRKKGSMHEVEEQGLDAALKAINSQNLTGMEERELQPLHGSIEKASWEYLHVKQQAGVLNLEETIRLIKGEM
-11 PDWMRDL
+11 PMRQAGVVP
-18 SHCPLSDRDKELLE
+18 SQHI
-32 KFWTELENDRMEHC
+32 ELENILRAEASHI
-46 ARCQETWFDMGLKGG
+46 QEGYSVEQAGS
-61 ICKRCIARDKN
+61 ARD
-72 KKEDE
+72 
-77 PWFFSA
+77 
-83 ENQLDFGLI
+83 
-92 PAFLPQL
+92 
-99 TIVEEMLIARVH
+99 
-111 VFVNVMQVRGQQYK
+111 
-125 YRGHIVHFLRD
+125 
-136 VGKVY
+136 
-141 SQLPLLPPELD
+141 
-152 VILLRPPTASEH
+152 
-164 AHLNRQFRRQ
+164 
-174 FRVRRRCLQ
+174 
-183 EWLNFLSNNHPGYRG
+183 
-198 ITVCQKRM
+198 
-206 SVLPEDGDV
+206 
-215 LDQVATAAVT
+215 DQ
-225 DPLSAN
+225 
-231 LGNIENDDVEPDE
+231 GN
-244 VDQSA
+244 
-249 VPDLLPEDTEM
+249 
-260 EALRSHVLGEE
+260 EA
-271 RGEHLPVR
+271 PCY
-279 PSTQHQLEMPDI
+279 PST
-291 RRTPINE
+291 
-298 FNHSQALLSLAFP
+298 
-311 TLFPRGQA
+311 
-319 DFVEP
+319 
-324 RLRPI
+324 
-329 KYADYIQHALRWHD
+329 
-343 GRFARHPTFRFV
+343 
-355 VFNTLM
+355 
-361 RAQARAKSSYFVKE
+361 
-375 YQQRQGLITRDDLLE
+375 
-390 AFQNPESAEAQ
+390 
-401 QLLNSINRQTAQLR
+401 
-415 GTRPYWYRKR
+415 
-425 RELESYA
+425 
-432 YNLDCPGAFITFSPA
+432 
-447 DLHWRSLYQHL
+447 
-458 PQFQDWQELP
+458 
-468 EQQRMG
+468 
-474 MSSKLLR
+474 
-481 DNPHIAAW
+481 
-489 HFYRRFGLFRDI
+489 
-501 VLKQKFN
+501 
-508 VTDYWN
+508 
-514 RYEWQGRGSSHCHG
+514 
-528 LFWMD
+528 
-533 GAPSVDLE
+533 
-541 NEHLRKEF
+541 
-549 ARIWRFHVTAFN
+549 
-561 PEPARVRQQG
+561 
-571 EGNPL
+571 
-576 AVNPLQHPL
+576 
-585 TFQWLSQVLNRCQR
+585 
-599 HHCSETYC
+599 TY
-607 LRKKKGSEEISCRFF
+607 
-622 FPRDTRDTADVVRRQ
+622 
-637 GQSYFS
+637 
-643 FEAARNDS
+643 
-651 LMNHYNRCL
+651 
-660 SLGWL
+660 
-665 ANIDISP
+665 
-672 CTSLQAVINYAAKYC
+672 
-687 SKMEK
+687 
-692 RTDSY
+692 
-697 ASMGRQ
+697 
-703 ILPYV
+703 
-708 SHQNPL
+708 
-714 LSFASRLMNKLL
+714 
-726 TERDF
+726 
-731 SGQEI
+731 
-736 CHVLLN
+736 
-742 CELQEGTRV
+742 
-751 IRAVD
+751 
-756 CRPYEQQGRS
+756 YEQPSEQT
-766 LRLQGDH
+766 
-773 DDAEVVGIYEK
+773 DAQ
-784 YLSRPPLHEELTYLD
+784 
-799 FLANWNTSKR
+799 
-809 DGRKWTRWSRQAKP
+809 WS
-823 RVLYYFPRYKSNH
+823 
-836 QHHQYDDFCRVKLML
+836 
-851 AHPHRDPNELR
+851 DP
-862 KINGVEYN
+862 
-870 SYASAAEFC
+870 
-879 YGNHRHP
+879 
-886 DDYYGTPNAEERRP
+886 
-900 DPDEFEE
+900 
-907 EFHEPDLLEEDW
+907 
-919 LELARQLPDCPP
+919 
-931 SQEAIDLLGRRDIDI
+931 
-946 QYDWTPHVGRYADPG
+946 
-961 IVQGD
+961 
-966 YWRQRIEQNRLYMDV
+966 MDV
-981 EDMPLEVR
+981 E
-989 DALNPEQRIVYDT
+989 
-1002 FIGHFQC
+1002 
-1009 GSEEQILLHVDGGGG
+1009 
-1024 TGKSYMIKVLS
+1024 
-1035 SHLQRLAGNR
+1035 
-1045 PSPIWRAA
+1045 
-1053 PTGVASNQIMGT
+1053 
-1065 TLHSLL
+1065 
-1071 RLPMDRAFT
+1071 
-1080 ELSPADANAIQKKLR
+1080 
-1095 DVRYLVIDEKSMLGL
+1095 
-1110 RQLSWIDKRLRQVF
+1110 
-1124 PARAAEFFGGIS
+1124 ARAES
-1136 IILVGDF
+1136 
-1143 FQLPPIANKPLYF
+1143 
-1156 DGPLKDLHEV
+1156 
-1166 SGQTAYRAFNH
+1166 SGE
-1177 TVFLKKVQRQ
+1177 
-1187 QGDDQA
+1187 DD
-1193 GFRLALEELRGLKLS
+1193 E
-1208 IESWKLLSQR
+1208 
-1218 VQVKLS
+1218 
-1224 QREEDT
+1224 
-1230 FDAALRIYSKKAR
+1230 
-1243 VNEYNYEHLVRLK
+1243 
-1256 HPAIQVMAKNIGNG
+1256 
-1270 ADKATSEQAGNLAGQ
+1270 
-1285 FPVCIGARLMLTQNI
+1285 
-1300 WQPAGLVNGAQ
+1300 
-1311 GTVYDIGWA
+1311 
-1320 PGADAHRDPPSVIM
+1320 PS
-1334 MVMDKYTGPSY
+1334 
-1345 LTTDDGREVVPIL
+1345 
-1358 PVKRDFFLGTS
+1358 
-1369 ACTRKQFPLMASYA
+1369 
-1383 ITVHKSQSIT
+1383 
-1393 VDKMVTDLSERDFQ
+1393 
-1407 TGLSYVAV
+1407 
-1415 SRVKMLDGL
+1415 
-1424 MIDAPFERAS
+1424 
-1434 LHYEKLPDGK
+1434 
-1444 HSSIML
+1444 
-1450 FTLEALNRQASG
+1450 
-1462 TSKRTAE
+1462 
-1469 QAELSPIHRE
+1469 QAEDSK
-1479 GLPLIGLQLRTPIN
+1479 GKK
-1493 PQESILLGTPIAT
+1493 
-1506 STRAGTPITSRPG
+1506 
-1519 PSIASQEGVRL
+1519 
-1530 GTPIESPVSSPS
+1530 
-1542 IWPRPARERHSRPPV
+1542 PRKER
-1557 QLQQSAI
+1557 
-1564 ERPVMERR
+1564 
-1572 DFELPD
+1572 
-1578 PDWMR
+1578 
-1583 DLSHCPLSDRDKELL
+1583 
-1598 EKFWTELEND
+1598 
-1608 RMEHC
+1608 
-1613 ARCQETWFDM
+1613 
-1623 GLKGGI
+1623 
-1629 CKRCI
+1629 
-1634 ARDKNKK
+1634 
-1641 EDEPWFFSA
+1641 
-1650 ENQLDFGL
+1650 
-1658 IPAFLPQLTIV
+1658 TIV
-1669 EEMLIARVHVF
+1669 
-1680 VNVMQVRGQQ
+1680 N
-1690 YKYRGHIVHFLRD
+1690 
-1703 VGKVY
+1703 
-1708 SQLPLLPPE
+1708 
-1717 LDVILL
+1717 
-1723 RPPTASEHAHLN
+1723 
-1735 RQFRRQFR
+1735 
-1743 VRRRCLQEWL
+1743 
-1753 NFLSNNHPGYRGITV
+1753 
-1768 CQKRMS
+1768 
-1774 VLPEDGD
+1774 
-1781 VLDQVATA
+1781 
-1789 AVTDPLSANLGNI
+1789 
-1802 ENDDVEPDEVDQ
+1802 
-1814 SAVPDLL
+1814 
-1821 PEDTEMEA
+1821 
-1829 LRSHVLGEERGEHL
+1829 
-1843 PVRPSTQHQLEMPD
+1843 
-1857 IRRTPINEFNHSQAL
+1857 
-1872 LSLAFPTLFP
+1872 
-1882 RGQADFVEPRLRPIK
+1882 
-1897 YADYI
+1897 
-1902 QHALRWH
+1902 
-1909 DGRFARHPTFRFVVF
+1909 
-1924 NTLMRAQARAKSSY
+1924 
-1938 FVKEYQQRQGLITRD
+1938 
-1953 DLLEAFQNPESA
+1953 
-1965 EAQQLLN
+1965 
-1972 SINRQTAQLR
+1972 
-1982 GTRPYWYRK
+1982 
-1991 RRELESYAYN
+1991 
-2001 LDCPGAFI
+2001 
-2009 TFSPADLHWRS
+2009 
-2020 LYQHLPQ
+2020 
-2027 FQDWQELPEQQRMG
+2027 
-2041 MSSKLLRDNP
+2041 
-2051 HIAAW
+2051 
-2056 HFYRRFGLFRDI
+2056 
-2068 VLKQKFNV
+2068 
-2076 TDYWNRYE
+2076 
-2084 WQGRG
+2084 
-2089 SSHCHGLFWM
+2089 
-2099 DGAPSVDLENE
+2099 
-2110 HLRKEFARIWR
+2110 
-2121 FHVTA
+2121 
-2126 FNPEPARVRQQ
+2126 
-2137 GEVSAAKYCSK
+2137 
-2148 MEKRTDSYASMGRQ
+2148 
-2162 ILPYVSHQ
+2162 
-2170 NPLLSFASRLM
+2170 
-2181 NKLLTERD
+2181 
-2189 FSGQE
+2189 
-2194 ICHVLLNCELQEG
+2194 
-2207 TRVIR
+2207 
-2212 AVDCRPYEQQG
+2212 
-2223 RSLRLQGDHDDA
+2223 
-2235 EVVGIYE
+2235 
-2242 KYLSRPP
+2242 
-2249 LHEELTYLDFL
+2249 
-2260 ANWNTSKRDGRKWTR
+2260 
-2275 WSRQAKPRVLYYFPR
+2275 
-2290 YKSNHQ
+2290 
-2296 HHQYDD
+2296 
-2302 FCRVKLM
+2302 
-2309 LAHPHRDPNEL
+2309 
-2320 RKINGVEY
+2320 
-2328 NSYASAAEFCYGNH
+2328 
-2342 RHPDDYYG
+2342 
-2350 TPNAEERRPDPDE
+2350 
-2363 FEEEFHEPDLL
+2363 
-2374 EEDWLEL
+2374 
-2381 APASRLPTKPRG
+2381 
-2393 NRSSCEEQILLHVD
+2393 
-2407 GGGGTGKSYMIK
+2407 
-2419 VLSSHL
+2419 
-2425 QRLAGNR
+2425 
-2432 PSPIWRAA
+2432 
-2440 PTGVASN
+2440 
-2447 QIMGTT
+2447 
-2453 LHSLLRLPMDR
+2453 
-2464 AFTELSPADANAIQK
+2464 
-2479 KLRDVRYLVIDEKS
+2479 
-2493 MLGLRQ
+2493 
-2499 LSWIDKR
+2499 
-2506 LRQVFPARAAEF
+2506 
-2518 FGGISIIL
+2518 
-2526 VGDFFQLPPIAN
+2526 
-2538 KPLYF
+2538 
-2543 DGPLKDLHEVSG
+2543 
-2555 QTAYRAFNHT
+2555 
-2565 VFLKKVQRQ
+2565 
-2574 QGDDQA
+2574 
-2580 GFRLALEELRGLKL
+2580 
-2594 SIESWKLLS
+2594 
-2603 QRVQVKLSQREEDT
+2603 
-2617 FDAALRIYSKKAR
+2617 
-2630 VNEYNYE
+2630 
-2637 HLVRLKHPAI
+2637 
-2647 QVMAKNIGN
+2647 
-2656 GADKATSEQA
+2656 
-2666 GNLAGQFPVCIGAR
+2666 
-2680 LMLTQNIWQPA
+2680 
-2691 GLVNGAQGTVYDIGW
+2691 
-2706 APGADAHRDPPS
+2706 
-2718 VIMMVMDKYTG
+2718 
-2729 PSYLTTDDGRE
+2729 
-2740 VVPILPVKRDFFLG
+2740 
-2754 TSACTRKQFPLM
+2754 
-2766 ASYAITVHKSQS
+2766 
-2778 ITVDKMVTDL
+2778 
-2788 SERDFQTGLS
+2788 
-2798 YVAVSRVKML
+2798 
-2808 DGLMIDAPFERASLH
+2808 
-2823 YEKLPDGKHSSIML
+2823 
-2837 FTLEALNR
+2837 
-2845 QASGTSKRTAE
+2845 
-2856 QAELSPIHREGLPLI
+2856 
-2871 GLQLRTP
+2871 
-2878 INPQESILLGTPIA
+2878 
-2892 TSTRAGTPITSRP
+2892 
-2905 GPSIASQE
+2905 
-2913 GVRLGTPIESPV
+2913 
-2925 SSPSIWPRPARERHS
+2925 
-2940 RPPVQLQQ
+2940 LQQ

-4238 QFPVCIGARLMLTQ
+4238 QFP
-4252 NIWQPAGLVNGAQ
+4252 PAGLVNGAQ

-4392 KLPDGKHSS
+4392 KLPDGKHSVLMKVRDQDRLRPDGKESKQFKYRSDAEINDS
-4401 IMLFTLEAL
+4401 IGLIWCNACPIPCVHQRDQAVGCHRVCRNILTPSPLAEFLQTAAYSCEPTFNQERERRMWLLKTIESRLKLFGTLAGELRREIAQYL
-4410 MDSLN
+4410 LQDDAARTNILGLTCKKPFQSSFTVRAPFRGNYVTYEGEVYFRSLIN
-4415 LIYYYSALR
+4415 EPQRTDDWLAPLAVYVAEDHRGVKRLIWSRGSWSSIPMASYYV
-4424 ILICKSYK
+4424 ICHV
-4432 SAFATSI
+4432 ATVATSI
-4439 RDYIRIFGKQIILS
+4439 AHEL
-4453 KKQVK
+4453 
-4458 RYEKS
+4458 
-4463 FRDLSPICD
+4463 
-4472 RNVIR
+4472 
-4477 DLQPSSQD
+4477 
-4485 PAIPHLHLR
+4485 
-4494 LDSILCLCCD
+4494 
-4504 DQQRPCTTTDS
+4504 

>member
-1 MERRDFELPD
+1 ML
-11 PDWMRDL
+11 
-18 SHCPLSDRDKELLE
+18 
-32 KFWTELENDRMEHC
+32 
-46 ARCQETWFDMGLKGG
+46 QG
-61 ICKRCIARDKN
+61 
-72 KKEDE
+72 
-77 PWFFSA
+77 SA
-83 ENQLDFGLI
+83 ELI
-92 PAFLPQL
+92 GP
-99 TIVEEMLIARVH
+99 
-111 VFVNVMQVRGQQYK
+111 G
-125 YRGHIVHFLRD
+125 
-136 VGKVY
+136 
-141 SQLPLLPPELD
+141 PLL
-152 VILLRPPTASEH
+152 A
-164 AHLNRQFRRQ
+164 
-174 FRVRRRCLQ
+174 
-183 EWLNFLSNNHPGYRG
+183 G
-198 ITVCQKRM
+198 
-206 SVLPEDGDV
+206 VL
-215 LDQVATAAVT
+215 
-225 DPLSAN
+225 
-231 LGNIENDDVEPDE
+231 
-244 VDQSA
+244 
-249 VPDLLPEDTEM
+249 
-260 EALRSHVLGEE
+260 
-271 RGEHLPVR
+271 
-279 PSTQHQLEMPDI
+279 
-291 RRTPINE
+291 
-298 FNHSQALLSLAFP
+298 
-311 TLFPRGQA
+311 
-319 DFVEP
+319 
-324 RLRPI
+324 
-329 KYADYIQHALRWHD
+329 
-343 GRFARHPTFRFV
+343 
-355 VFNTLM
+355 
-361 RAQARAKSSYFVKE
+361 
-375 YQQRQGLITRDDLLE
+375 
-390 AFQNPESAEAQ
+390 
-401 QLLNSINRQTAQLR
+401 
-415 GTRPYWYRKR
+415 
-425 RELESYA
+425 
-432 YNLDCPGAFITFSPA
+432 
-447 DLHWRSLYQHL
+447 
-458 PQFQDWQELP
+458 
-468 EQQRMG
+468 
-474 MSSKLLR
+474 
-481 DNPHIAAW
+481 
-489 HFYRRFGLFRDI
+489 
-501 VLKQKFN
+501 
-508 VTDYWN
+508 
-514 RYEWQGRGSSHCHG
+514 
-528 LFWMD
+528 
-533 GAPSVDLE
+533 
-541 NEHLRKEF
+541 
-549 ARIWRFHVTAFN
+549 
-561 PEPARVRQQG
+561 
-571 EGNPL
+571 
-576 AVNPLQHPL
+576 
-585 TFQWLSQVLNRCQR
+585 
-599 HHCSETYC
+599 
-607 LRKKKGSEEISCRFF
+607 
-622 FPRDTRDTADVVRRQ
+622 
-637 GQSYFS
+637 
-643 FEAARNDS
+643 
-651 LMNHYNRCL
+651 
-660 SLGWL
+660 
-665 ANIDISP
+665 
-672 CTSLQAVINYAAKYC
+672 
-687 SKMEK
+687 
-692 RTDSY
+692 
-697 ASMGRQ
+697 
-703 ILPYV
+703 
-708 SHQNPL
+708 
-714 LSFASRLMNKLL
+714 
-726 TERDF
+726 
-731 SGQEI
+731 
-736 CHVLLN
+736 
-742 CELQEGTRV
+742 
-751 IRAVD
+751 
-756 CRPYEQQGRS
+756 
-766 LRLQGDH
+766 
-773 DDAEVVGIYEK
+773 
-784 YLSRPPLHEELTYLD
+784 
-799 FLANWNTSKR
+799 
-809 DGRKWTRWSRQAKP
+809 
-823 RVLYYFPRYKSNH
+823 
-836 QHHQYDDFCRVKLML
+836 
-851 AHPHRDPNELR
+851 
-862 KINGVEYN
+862 
-870 SYASAAEFC
+870 
-879 YGNHRHP
+879 
-886 DDYYGTPNAEERRP
+886 
-900 DPDEFEE
+900 
-907 EFHEPDLLEEDW
+907 
-919 LELARQLPDCPP
+919 
-931 SQEAIDLLGRRDIDI
+931 
-946 QYDWTPHVGRYADPG
+946 
-961 IVQGD
+961 
-966 YWRQRIEQNRLYMDV
+966 
-981 EDMPLEVR
+981 
-989 DALNPEQRIVYDT
+989 
-1002 FIGHFQC
+1002 
-1009 GSEEQILLHVDGGGG
+1009 
-1024 TGKSYMIKVLS
+1024 
-1035 SHLQRLAGNR
+1035 
-1045 PSPIWRAA
+1045 
-1053 PTGVASNQIMGT
+1053 
-1065 TLHSLL
+1065 
-1071 RLPMDRAFT
+1071 
-1080 ELSPADANAIQKKLR
+1080 
-1095 DVRYLVIDEKSMLGL
+1095 
-1110 RQLSWIDKRLRQVF
+1110 
-1124 PARAAEFFGGIS
+1124 
-1136 IILVGDF
+1136 
-1143 FQLPPIANKPLYF
+1143 
-1156 DGPLKDLHEV
+1156 
-1166 SGQTAYRAFNH
+1166 
-1177 TVFLKKVQRQ
+1177 
-1187 QGDDQA
+1187 
-1193 GFRLALEELRGLKLS
+1193 
-1208 IESWKLLSQR
+1208 
-1218 VQVKLS
+1218 
-1224 QREEDT
+1224 
-1230 FDAALRIYSKKAR
+1230 
-1243 VNEYNYEHLVRLK
+1243 
-1256 HPAIQVMAKNIGNG
+1256 
-1270 ADKATSEQAGNLAGQ
+1270 
-1285 FPVCIGARLMLTQNI
+1285 
-1300 WQPAGLVNGAQ
+1300 
-1311 GTVYDIGWA
+1311 
-1320 PGADAHRDPPSVIM
+1320 
-1334 MVMDKYTGPSY
+1334 
-1345 LTTDDGREVVPIL
+1345 
-1358 PVKRDFFLGTS
+1358 
-1369 ACTRKQFPLMASYA
+1369 
-1383 ITVHKSQSIT
+1383 
-1393 VDKMVTDLSERDFQ
+1393 
-1407 TGLSYVAV
+1407 
-1415 SRVKMLDGL
+1415 
-1424 MIDAPFERAS
+1424 
-1434 LHYEKLPDGK
+1434 
-1444 HSSIML
+1444 
-1450 FTLEALNRQASG
+1450 
-1462 TSKRTAE
+1462 
-1469 QAELSPIHRE
+1469 
-1479 GLPLIGLQLRTPIN
+1479 
-1493 PQESILLGTPIAT
+1493 
-1506 STRAGTPITSRPG
+1506 
-1519 PSIASQEGVRL
+1519 
-1530 GTPIESPVSSPS
+1530 
-1542 IWPRPARERHSRPPV
+1542 
-1557 QLQQSAI
+1557 
-1564 ERPVMERR
+1564 
-1572 DFELPD
+1572 
-1578 PDWMR
+1578 
-1583 DLSHCPLSDRDKELL
+1583 
-1598 EKFWTELEND
+1598 
-1608 RMEHC
+1608 
-1613 ARCQETWFDM
+1613 
-1623 GLKGGI
+1623 
-1629 CKRCI
+1629 
-1634 ARDKNKK
+1634 
-1641 EDEPWFFSA
+1641 
-1650 ENQLDFGL
+1650 
-1658 IPAFLPQLTIV
+1658 
-1669 EEMLIARVHVF
+1669 
-1680 VNVMQVRGQQ
+1680 
-1690 YKYRGHIVHFLRD
+1690 
-1703 VGKVY
+1703 
-1708 SQLPLLPPE
+1708 
-1717 LDVILL
+1717 
-1723 RPPTASEHAHLN
+1723 
-1735 RQFRRQFR
+1735 
-1743 VRRRCLQEWL
+1743 
-1753 NFLSNNHPGYRGITV
+1753 
-1768 CQKRMS
+1768 
-1774 VLPEDGD
+1774 
-1781 VLDQVATA
+1781 
-1789 AVTDPLSANLGNI
+1789 
-1802 ENDDVEPDEVDQ
+1802 
-1814 SAVPDLL
+1814 
-1821 PEDTEMEA
+1821 
-1829 LRSHVLGEERGEHL
+1829 
-1843 PVRPSTQHQLEMPD
+1843 
-1857 IRRTPINEFNHSQAL
+1857 
-1872 LSLAFPTLFP
+1872 
-1882 RGQADFVEPRLRPIK
+1882 
-1897 YADYI
+1897 
-1902 QHALRWH
+1902 
-1909 DGRFARHPTFRFVVF
+1909 
-1924 NTLMRAQARAKSSY
+1924 
-1938 FVKEYQQRQGLITRD
+1938 
-1953 DLLEAFQNPESA
+1953 
-1965 EAQQLLN
+1965 
-1972 SINRQTAQLR
+1972 
-1982 GTRPYWYRK
+1982 
-1991 RRELESYAYN
+1991 
-2001 LDCPGAFI
+2001 
-2009 TFSPADLHWRS
+2009 
-2020 LYQHLPQ
+2020 
-2027 FQDWQELPEQQRMG
+2027 
-2041 MSSKLLRDNP
+2041 
-2051 HIAAW
+2051 
-2056 HFYRRFGLFRDI
+2056 
-2068 VLKQKFNV
+2068 
-2076 TDYWNRYE
+2076 
-2084 WQGRG
+2084 
-2089 SSHCHGLFWM
+2089 
-2099 DGAPSVDLENE
+2099 
-2110 HLRKEFARIWR
+2110 
-2121 FHVTA
+2121 
-2126 FNPEPARVRQQ
+2126 
-2137 GEVSAAKYCSK
+2137 
-2148 MEKRTDSYASMGRQ
+2148 
-2162 ILPYVSHQ
+2162 
-2170 NPLLSFASRLM
+2170 
-2181 NKLLTERD
+2181 
-2189 FSGQE
+2189 
-2194 ICHVLLNCELQEG
+2194 
-2207 TRVIR
+2207 
-2212 AVDCRPYEQQG
+2212 
-2223 RSLRLQGDHDDA
+2223 
-2235 EVVGIYE
+2235 
-2242 KYLSRPP
+2242 
-2249 LHEELTYLDFL
+2249 
-2260 ANWNTSKRDGRKWTR
+2260 
-2275 WSRQAKPRVLYYFPR
+2275 
-2290 YKSNHQ
+2290 
-2296 HHQYDD
+2296 
-2302 FCRVKLM
+2302 
-2309 LAHPHRDPNEL
+2309 
-2320 RKINGVEY
+2320 
-2328 NSYASAAEFCYGNH
+2328 
-2342 RHPDDYYG
+2342 
-2350 TPNAEERRPDPDE
+2350 
-2363 FEEEFHEPDLL
+2363 
-2374 EEDWLEL
+2374 
-2381 APASRLPTKPRG
+2381 
-2393 NRSSCEEQILLHVD
+2393 
-2407 GGGGTGKSYMIK
+2407 
-2419 VLSSHL
+2419 
-2425 QRLAGNR
+2425 
-2432 PSPIWRAA
+2432 
-2440 PTGVASN
+2440 
-2447 QIMGTT
+2447 
-2453 LHSLLRLPMDR
+2453 
-2464 AFTELSPADANAIQK
+2464 
-2479 KLRDVRYLVIDEKS
+2479 
-2493 MLGLRQ
+2493 
-2499 LSWIDKR
+2499 
-2506 LRQVFPARAAEF
+2506 
-2518 FGGISIIL
+2518 
-2526 VGDFFQLPPIAN
+2526 
-2538 KPLYF
+2538 
-2543 DGPLKDLHEVSG
+2543 
-2555 QTAYRAFNHT
+2555 
-2565 VFLKKVQRQ
+2565 
-2574 QGDDQA
+2574 
-2580 GFRLALEELRGLKL
+2580 
-2594 SIESWKLLS
+2594 
-2603 QRVQVKLSQREEDT
+2603 
-2617 FDAALRIYSKKAR
+2617 
-2630 VNEYNYE
+2630 
-2637 HLVRLKHPAI
+2637 
-2647 QVMAKNIGN
+2647 
-2656 GADKATSEQA
+2656 
-2666 GNLAGQFPVCIGAR
+2666 
-2680 LMLTQNIWQPA
+2680 
-2691 GLVNGAQGTVYDIGW
+2691 
-2706 APGADAHRDPPS
+2706 
-2718 VIMMVMDKYTG
+2718 
-2729 PSYLTTDDGRE
+2729 
-2740 VVPILPVKRDFFLG
+2740 
-2754 TSACTRKQFPLM
+2754 
-2766 ASYAITVHKSQS
+2766 
-2778 ITVDKMVTDL
+2778 
-2788 SERDFQTGLS
+2788 
-2798 YVAVSRVKML
+2798 
-2808 DGLMIDAPFERASLH
+2808 
-2823 YEKLPDGKHSSIML
+2823 
-2837 FTLEALNR
+2837 
-2845 QASGTSKRTAE
+2845 
-2856 QAELSPIHREGLPLI
+2856 
-2871 GLQLRTP
+2871 
-2878 INPQESILLGTPIA
+2878 
-2892 TSTRAGTPITSRP
+2892 

-4238 QFPVCIGARLMLTQ
+4238 QFP
-4252 NIWQPAGLVNGAQ
+4252 PAGLVNGAQ

-4392 KLPDGKHSS
+4392 KLPDGVLMKVRDQDRRKQQQLDQP
-4401 IMLFTLEAL
+4401 LF
-4410 MDSLN
+4410 
-4415 LIYYYSALR
+4415 
-4424 ILICKSYK
+4424 
-4432 SAFATSI
+4432 
-4439 RDYIRIFGKQIILS
+4439 
-4453 KKQVK
+4453 
-4458 RYEKS
+4458 
-4463 FRDLSPICD
+4463 
-4472 RNVIR
+4472 
-4477 DLQPSSQD
+4477 QPLFS
-4485 PAIPHLHLR
+4485 
-4494 LDSILCLCCD
+4494 
-4504 DQQRPCTTTDS
+4504 

>member
-1345 LTTDDGREVVPIL
+1345 LTTDDGRE
-1358 PVKRDFFLGTS
+1358 RDFFLGTS

-1450 FTLEALNRQASG
+1450 FTLEALY
-1462 TSKRTAE
+1462 
-1469 QAELSPIHRE
+1469 
-1479 GLPLIGLQLRTPIN
+1479 
-1493 PQESILLGTPIAT
+1493 
-1506 STRAGTPITSRPG
+1506 
-1519 PSIASQEGVRL
+1519 V
-1530 GTPIESPVSSPS
+1530 
-1542 IWPRPARERHSRPPV
+1542 
-1557 QLQQSAI
+1557 
-1564 ERPVMERR
+1564 
-1572 DFELPD
+1572 
-1578 PDWMR
+1578 
-1583 DLSHCPLSDRDKELL
+1583 
-1598 EKFWTELEND
+1598 
-1608 RMEHC
+1608 
-1613 ARCQETWFDM
+1613 
-1623 GLKGGI
+1623 
-1629 CKRCI
+1629 
-1634 ARDKNKK
+1634 
-1641 EDEPWFFSA
+1641 
-1650 ENQLDFGL
+1650 
-1658 IPAFLPQLTIV
+1658 LT
-1669 EEMLIARVHVF
+1669 
-1680 VNVMQVRGQQ
+1680 
-1690 YKYRGHIVHFLRD
+1690 D
-1703 VGKVY
+1703 
-1708 SQLPLLPPE
+1708 
-1717 LDVILL
+1717 
-1723 RPPTASEHAHLN
+1723 
-1735 RQFRRQFR
+1735 
-1743 VRRRCLQEWL
+1743 
-1753 NFLSNNHPGYRGITV
+1753 
-1768 CQKRMS
+1768 
-1774 VLPEDGD
+1774 
-1781 VLDQVATA
+1781 
-1789 AVTDPLSANLGNI
+1789 
-1802 ENDDVEPDEVDQ
+1802 
-1814 SAVPDLL
+1814 
-1821 PEDTEMEA
+1821 
-1829 LRSHVLGEERGEHL
+1829 
-1843 PVRPSTQHQLEMPD
+1843 
-1857 IRRTPINEFNHSQAL
+1857 
-1872 LSLAFPTLFP
+1872 
-1882 RGQADFVEPRLRPIK
+1882 
-1897 YADYI
+1897 
-1902 QHALRWH
+1902 
-1909 DGRFARHPTFRFVVF
+1909 
-1924 NTLMRAQARAKSSY
+1924 
-1938 FVKEYQQRQGLITRD
+1938 
-1953 DLLEAFQNPESA
+1953 
-1965 EAQQLLN
+1965 
-1972 SINRQTAQLR
+1972 
-1982 GTRPYWYRK
+1982 
-1991 RRELESYAYN
+1991 
-2001 LDCPGAFI
+2001 
-2009 TFSPADLHWRS
+2009 
-2020 LYQHLPQ
+2020 
-2027 FQDWQELPEQQRMG
+2027 
-2041 MSSKLLRDNP
+2041 
-2051 HIAAW
+2051 
-2056 HFYRRFGLFRDI
+2056 
-2068 VLKQKFNV
+2068 
-2076 TDYWNRYE
+2076 
-2084 WQGRG
+2084 
-2089 SSHCHGLFWM
+2089 
-2099 DGAPSVDLENE
+2099 
-2110 HLRKEFARIWR
+2110 
-2121 FHVTA
+2121 
-2126 FNPEPARVRQQ
+2126 
-2137 GEVSAAKYCSK
+2137 
-2148 MEKRTDSYASMGRQ
+2148 
-2162 ILPYVSHQ
+2162 
-2170 NPLLSFASRLM
+2170 
-2181 NKLLTERD
+2181 
-2189 FSGQE
+2189 
-2194 ICHVLLNCELQEG
+2194 
-2207 TRVIR
+2207 
-2212 AVDCRPYEQQG
+2212 
-2223 RSLRLQGDHDDA
+2223 
-2235 EVVGIYE
+2235 
-2242 KYLSRPP
+2242 
-2249 LHEELTYLDFL
+2249 
-2260 ANWNTSKRDGRKWTR
+2260 
-2275 WSRQAKPRVLYYFPR
+2275 
-2290 YKSNHQ
+2290 
-2296 HHQYDD
+2296 
-2302 FCRVKLM
+2302 
-2309 LAHPHRDPNEL
+2309 
-2320 RKINGVEY
+2320 
-2328 NSYASAAEFCYGNH
+2328 
-2342 RHPDDYYG
+2342 
-2350 TPNAEERRPDPDE
+2350 
-2363 FEEEFHEPDLL
+2363 
-2374 EEDWLEL
+2374 
-2381 APASRLPTKPRG
+2381 
-2393 NRSSCEEQILLHVD
+2393 
-2407 GGGGTGKSYMIK
+2407 
-2419 VLSSHL
+2419 
-2425 QRLAGNR
+2425 
-2432 PSPIWRAA
+2432 
-2440 PTGVASN
+2440 
-2447 QIMGTT
+2447 
-2453 LHSLLRLPMDR
+2453 
-2464 AFTELSPADANAIQK
+2464 
-2479 KLRDVRYLVIDEKS
+2479 
-2493 MLGLRQ
+2493 
-2499 LSWIDKR
+2499 
-2506 LRQVFPARAAEF
+2506 
-2518 FGGISIIL
+2518 
-2526 VGDFFQLPPIAN
+2526 
-2538 KPLYF
+2538 
-2543 DGPLKDLHEVSG
+2543 
-2555 QTAYRAFNHT
+2555 
-2565 VFLKKVQRQ
+2565 
-2574 QGDDQA
+2574 
-2580 GFRLALEELRGLKL
+2580 
-2594 SIESWKLLS
+2594 
-2603 QRVQVKLSQREEDT
+2603 
-2617 FDAALRIYSKKAR
+2617 
-2630 VNEYNYE
+2630 
-2637 HLVRLKHPAI
+2637 
-2647 QVMAKNIGN
+2647 
-2656 GADKATSEQA
+2656 
-2666 GNLAGQFPVCIGAR
+2666 
-2680 LMLTQNIWQPA
+2680 
-2691 GLVNGAQGTVYDIGW
+2691 
-2706 APGADAHRDPPS
+2706 
-2718 VIMMVMDKYTG
+2718 
-2729 PSYLTTDDGRE
+2729 
-2740 VVPILPVKRDFFLG
+2740 
-2754 TSACTRKQFPLM
+2754 
-2766 ASYAITVHKSQS
+2766 
-2778 ITVDKMVTDL
+2778 
-2788 SERDFQTGLS
+2788 
-2798 YVAVSRVKML
+2798 
-2808 DGLMIDAPFERASLH
+2808 
-2823 YEKLPDGKHSSIML
+2823 
-2837 FTLEALNR
+2837 
-2845 QASGTSKRTAE
+2845 
-2856 QAELSPIHREGLPLI
+2856 
-2871 GLQLRTP
+2871 
-2878 INPQESILLGTPIA
+2878 
-2892 TSTRAGTPITSRP
+2892 
-2905 GPSIASQE
+2905 
-2913 GVRLGTPIESPV
+2913 
-2925 SSPSIWPRPARERHS
+2925 
-2940 RPPVQLQQ
+2940 
-2948 SAIERPVMERRD
+2948 
-2960 FELPDPDWMRDLSH
+2960 
-2974 CPLSD
+2974 
-2979 RDKELLEKF
+2979 
-2988 WTELENDR
+2988 
-2996 MEHCARC
+2996 
-3003 QETWFDMGLKGG
+3003 
-3015 ICKRCIARDKNKKED
+3015 
-3030 EPWFFSAE
+3030 
-3038 NQLDFGLIPAFL
+3038 
-3050 PQLTI
+3050 
-3055 VEEMLI
+3055 
-3061 ARVHVFVN
+3061 
-3069 VMQVRGQQYKYRGH
+3069 
-3083 IVHFLRDVGKVYSQ
+3083 
-3097 LPLLPPELD
+3097 
-3106 VILLRPP
+3106 
-3113 TASEHAHL
+3113 
-3121 NRQFRR
+3121 
-3127 QFRVRRRCLQ
+3127 
-3137 EWLNF
+3137 
-3142 LSNNHPGYRGITVCQ
+3142 
-3157 KRMSVLPEDGDVLDQ
+3157 
-3172 VATAAVTD
+3172 
-3180 PLSANLGNIEND
+3180 
-3192 DVEPDEVDQ
+3192 
-3201 SAVPDLLPEDTE
+3201 
-3213 MEALRSHVLGEERG
+3213 
-3227 EHLPVRPSTQHQ
+3227 
-3239 LEMPDIR
+3239 
-3246 RTPINEFN
+3246 
-3254 HSQALLSL
+3254 
-3262 AFPTL
+3262 
-3267 FPRGQADFVEP
+3267 
-3278 RLRPIK
+3278 
-3284 YADYIQHALRW
+3284 
-3295 HDGRFARHPTFRF
+3295 
-3308 VVFNT
+3308 
-3313 LMRAQARA
+3313 
-3321 KSSYFVKEYQQ
+3321 
-3332 RQGLITR
+3332 
-3339 DDLLEA
+3339 
-3345 FQNPESAEAQQL
+3345 
-3357 LNSINRQTAQLRGT
+3357 
-3371 RPYWY
+3371 
-3376 RKRRELESYA
+3376 
-3386 YNLDCPGAF
+3386 
-3395 ITFSPAD
+3395 
-3402 LHWRSLY
+3402 
-3409 QHLPQFQDWQELPEQ
+3409 
-3424 QRMGMSSKLLR
+3424 
-3435 DNPHIAAWHFYRRFG
+3435 
-3450 LFRDIVLKQKFNVT
+3450 
-3464 DYWNRYEWQGRGS
+3464 
-3477 SHCHGLFWMD
+3477 
-3487 GAPSVDLENEHLRK
+3487 
-3501 EFARIWRFHVTAFN
+3501 
-3515 PEPARVRQ
+3515 
-3523 QGEGNPLA
+3523 
-3531 VNPLQHPLTFQW
+3531 
-3543 LSQVLNRCQRHHCS
+3543 
-3557 ETYCLR
+3557 
-3563 KKKGSEEISCRF
+3563 
-3575 FFPRDT
+3575 
-3581 RDTADVVRRQGQSY
+3581 
-3595 FSFEAARNDSLMNH
+3595 
-3609 YNRCLSLGWLANID
+3609 
-3623 ISPCTSLQAVINYAA
+3623 
-3638 KYCSKMEKRT
+3638 
-3648 DSYASMGRQILPYV
+3648 
-3662 SHQNPLLSFA
+3662 
-3672 SRLMNKLLTERDFS
+3672 
-3686 GQEICHV
+3686 
-3693 LLNCELQEGT
+3693 
-3703 RVIRA
+3703 
-3708 VDCRPY
+3708 
-3714 EQQGRSL
+3714 
-3721 RLQGDH
+3721 
-3727 DDAEVVGIY
+3727 
-3736 EKYLSRPPLHEELT
+3736 
-3750 YLDFLANWNTSKRDG
+3750 
-3765 RKWTRWSRQAKPRVL
+3765 
-3780 YYFPR
+3780 
-3785 YKSNHQHHQY
+3785 
-3795 DDFCR
+3795 
-3800 VKLMLA
+3800 
-3806 HPHRDPNELRKING
+3806 
-3820 VEYNSYASAAEFCY
+3820 
-3834 GNHRHPDDYYGTPN
+3834 
-3848 AEERRPDPDEF
+3848 
-3859 EEEFHEPDLLEEDWL
+3859 
-3874 ELARQLPDC
+3874 
-3883 PPSQEAIDLL
+3883 
-3893 GRRDIDIQY
+3893 
-3902 DWTPHVGRYADP
+3902 
-3914 GIVQGDYWRQRIEQN
+3914 
-3929 RLYMDVEDMPLE
+3929 
-3941 VRDAL
+3941 
-3946 NPEQRIVYDTFIGHF
+3946 
-3961 QCGSEEQILLHV
+3961 
-3973 DGGGGT
+3973 
-3979 GKSYMIKVLSSHLQ
+3979 
-3993 RLAGN
+3993 
-3998 RPSPIWRAAPTG
+3998 
-4010 VASNQIMGTTLH
+4010 
-4022 SLLRLPMDRAFT
+4022 
-4034 ELSPADANAIQKK
+4034 
-4047 LRDVR
+4047 
-4052 YLVIDEKSMLGLRQ
+4052 
-4066 LSWIDKRLRQVFPA
+4066 
-4080 RAAEFFGGIS
+4080 
-4090 IILVGDFFQLP
+4090 
-4101 PIANKPLYFDG
+4101 
-4112 PLKDLHEVSGQTA
+4112 
-4125 YRAFN
+4125 
-4130 HTVFLKKVQR
+4130 
-4140 QQGDDQAGFRLALE
+4140 
-4154 ELRGLKLSIESWK
+4154 
-4167 LLSQRVQVKLSQRE
+4167 
-4181 EDTFDAALRI
+4181 
-4191 YSKKAR
+4191 
-4197 VNEYNY
+4197 
-4203 EHLVRLKHPAIQVMA
+4203 
-4218 KNIGNG
+4218 
-4224 ADKATSE
+4224 
-4231 QAGNLAG
+4231 
-4238 QFPVCIGARLMLTQ
+4238 
-4252 NIWQPAGLVNGAQ
+4252 
-4265 GTVYDI
+4265 
-4271 GWAPGADAHRD
+4271 
-4282 PPSVIMM
+4282 
-4289 VMDKYTGPSYLTTDD
+4289 
-4304 GREVVPILPVKRD
+4304 
-4317 FFLGTSACTRKQF
+4317 
-4330 PLMASYAITVHKS
+4330 
-4343 QSITVDKMVTDLSER
+4343 
-4358 DFQTG
+4358 
-4363 LSYVAVSRVKML
+4363 
-4375 DGLMIDA
+4375 
-4382 PFERASLHYE
+4382 
-4392 KLPDGKHSS
+4392 
-4401 IMLFTLEAL
+4401 
-4410 MDSLN
+4410 
-4415 LIYYYSALR
+4415 
-4424 ILICKSYK
+4424 
-4432 SAFATSI
+4432 
-4439 RDYIRIFGKQIILS
+4439 
-4453 KKQVK
+4453 
-4458 RYEKS
+4458 
-4463 FRDLSPICD
+4463 
-4472 RNVIR
+4472 
-4477 DLQPSSQD
+4477 
-4485 PAIPHLHLR
+4485 
-4494 LDSILCLCCD
+4494 
-4504 DQQRPCTTTDS
+4504 